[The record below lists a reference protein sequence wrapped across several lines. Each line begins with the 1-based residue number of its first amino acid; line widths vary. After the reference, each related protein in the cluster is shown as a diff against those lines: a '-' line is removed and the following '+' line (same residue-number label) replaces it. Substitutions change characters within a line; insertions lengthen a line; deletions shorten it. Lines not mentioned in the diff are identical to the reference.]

1 MNNMI
6 TLLKQLERQGVKLA
20 LNDKGQLISQ
30 SSKEAVTP
38 AIGAQIKAHKDEL
51 VRCLAARAA
60 FEAPI
65 AVSEEAKSTLQGPLS
80 SSQSGLWFIEQY
92 EEASHLY
99 NMPVYFRVRGDL
111 DTAALEFAFDHLFAR
126 HPSMRTRFVKDEA
139 GRGAQEILPHAPF
152 KLQIEDVSGEPSAER
167 EAYVARRVREEIGRP
182 FSLTKGDLS
191 RVNLIRLGTHEHVL
205 LITQHHIISDG
216 WSVKNMFADLKR
228 AFLAHQNR
236 EPLQVAELPLNYL
249 DYAHWFNSPRFLDYH
264 AEFKPF
270 WVDRLGGSPEVH
282 GLPLDKPR
290 PAHQGSGGELV
301 FSTIDNSLWDSF
313 KRLCQRHS
321 TSNFIGLHAL
331 FALLMVRQS
340 GEKEVVIGTPLA
352 YRERHE
358 IESLVGFFVN
368 TLVLRTRLEGRPS
381 FVDYLQQCREEDLA
395 AFDHQLYRFEALA
408 EAIGADRT
416 TAINPIFQIMLV
428 YQAKVDF
435 NDLIPGCELVEETSP
450 VLPAKTDISVKVTE
464 LMDSVRV
471 DWLFATALFERA
483 TIEAYA
489 DRLLHLMRAVVA
501 APETDIWQLPLEAGM
516 DDAAL
521 GLELAS
527 LPVDYPSRDTLL
539 CHIERRAAVRP
550 DALAV
555 SDDKQALSYGALEAE
570 ANRLAHWLLA
580 QGVTPGAAIGLQ
592 AKRESAFV
600 IGLLACWK
608 VGAAYVPLDPA
619 YPAERLAHIL
629 SDAAIGLVLGG
640 EPDARLAAALAGT
653 AAEYHN
659 LHALALAE
667 MPTGVPAVS
676 RDAAMLAQIIYTSGS
691 TGLPKGVMVEQG
703 SLVNLMA
710 DHRARIALDHSGAMF
725 NCMSLS
731 FDAGNMTT
739 LLPLYCG
746 AALHFGEPGEGV
758 IAAAM
763 AKGASHMILPTALL
777 ANLLPVADLGSLRA
791 IGFGGEACPSSL
803 VERWGNRVAL
813 YNMYGPTECTVTAL
827 CARLRPGEPITIGQP
842 IDNLKAVI
850 LDEAGNPCPVG
861 VPGELCLTG
870 LGLAS
875 GYLNLPDRTQDA
887 FIERTLV
894 SGAGTR
900 VHRLYRTGDRALRR
914 RDGNIQYLGR
924 IDEQIKLR
932 GYRIEPGEIETQI
945 AAIEPA
951 IRQIKVVV
959 QEARLLAYACLQAGV
974 PEPDA
979 EALLQRAGEC
989 LPEYM
994 VPVRLCWLPEMPLT
1008 PNGKLDLRRLPAIS
1022 WQESKGE
1029 PQGELEQTVLAIW
1042 QSVLKQPL
1050 GVEDDFFRLG
1060 GDSILSIQLTT
1071 RLRDAGLHCSVK
1083 DVFEAK
1089 TVRRLCRQLGQ
1100 QQAVSH
1106 QTEQGVLE
1114 GEFPLHPIQ
1123 HWFFEQGF
1131 AQSGHWNQGVILRL
1145 PAGIDDTALMG
1156 WMNTLRAHHDVLR
1169 LAVTPAGQ
1177 RYLPELP
1184 LPPLH
1189 RLDAAGLGESELQA
1203 RLTQWQGSFVPEQ
1216 GQTLAWARLSH
1227 LENHL
1232 ESHLENKADADPVE
1246 GLFIAFHHLVI
1257 DAVSWRILAEDLV
1270 RLAEGRPLPAK
1281 GSSYRQWG
1289 EGLAAYAS
1297 REAAQLAFWQAQGEG
1312 SEQDLLEAQRAPDGR
1327 AAASLLRLDEQI
1339 TARLIDEANQA
1350 HLTQVPDL
1358 LLAALTRTLSELGYG
1373 TKLCVMLEGHG
1384 REVIDAQL
1392 DVSRTLGW
1400 FTSTYPL
1407 ALADRTSWS
1416 DLVCDTKERLR
1427 AVPDKGVGFNALRL
1441 HHPGGDELPHSA
1453 IVFNYL
1459 GVSHRGT
1466 PAPWQPLPVAPG
1478 QPSVPENLPRELISL
1493 HGGVYGGC
1501 LTLRQVGA
1509 LNQGASDALM
1519 AALAANIETLVNAC
1533 CAQAKPRRTPS
1544 DFPGLALTQA
1554 ALDEVLDEAEAGG
1567 EVETLLP
1574 MTSLQQSMLHHR
1586 ALVPT
1591 DSAYHLQTEIDY
1603 LQEMDVAVYRAAW
1616 QAQLARWPVLRAALL
1631 LADGVALQ
1639 RIMARAEL
1647 PFHYE
1652 ELSGDPQAEAR
1663 VQAYRRQDLA
1673 RPISLDQA
1681 PLLRIACFKLAPD
1694 HHKVILSAHH
1704 AVLDGWSGP
1713 VLLGSVHRGYQQSMT
1728 QARNQD
1734 TAPEVS
1740 PDTAWL
1746 AFGRHIASQSAS
1758 SAAYWQGREDLL
1770 ARSNDLSALFGVALE
1785 SGLSGRLT
1793 QQRPALCGQPLA
1805 PEISGQLESR
1815 ARELGVTAG
1824 LLAQYAWHRLL
1835 ARHCG
1840 DPVTLVGNVTP
1851 GRDFPIEG
1859 ITQSV
1864 GLYINSLPLA
1874 LDWRTE
1880 LTLAQHIAQL
1890 QGDLLAL
1897 NQHGT
1902 QSLSALTRGGPRL
1915 FQSLFV
1921 FENYPM
1927 PVPPATPEPH
1937 QLVPRFGAVVEKVE
1951 LPLSLVV
1958 NARGGQLNLRLEFDG
1973 EQIAQDRAQTV
1984 LAQWIAELEWL
1995 AGVSLAEPARLAD
2008 AKAPGAVAAPVAG
2021 EAMPTPSMPIEA
2033 EARRLLTLWQDHCGQ
2048 HASWQQNLS
2057 ELGIDSVQQLALL
2070 AALNEAFGARHGILS
2085 LQRLKEQGSPAHLF
2099 NHWLVRLPEEVL

>member
-20 LNDKGQLISQ
+20 LNEKGQLISQ

-38 AIGAQIKAHKDEL
+38 AIGATIKAHKDEL

-65 AVSEEAKSTLQGPLS
+65 VAQGALQGPLS

-99 NMPVYFRVRGDL
+99 NMPVYFRVKGEL

-126 HPSMRTRFVKDEA
+126 HPSMRTRFIKDEA
-139 GRGAQEILPHAPF
+139 GRGAQEILPHTPF
-152 KLQIEDVSGEPSAER
+152 KLQIEDVSEQPAAER

-182 FSLTKGDLS
+182 FSLTRGDLS
-191 RVNLIRLGTHEHVL
+191 RVHLIRLGSREHVL

-236 EPLQVAELPLNYL
+236 EPLQLSELPLTYI
-249 DYAHWFNSPRFLDYH
+249 DYARWFNSPRFLDYH

-290 PAHQGSGGELV
+290 PAHQDSGGELV
-301 FSTIDNSLWDSF
+301 FSTIDNGLWESF

-435 NDLIPGCELVEETSP
+435 NDLIPGCQLVEETSP

-471 DWLFATALFERA
+471 DWLFATALFERE
-483 TIEAYA
+483 TIQAYA

-501 APETDIWQLPLEAGM
+501 APETDIWQLPLEAGT
-516 DDAAL
+516 DQTALAAQ
-521 GLELAS
+521 LAD
-527 LPVDYPSRDTLL
+527 LPQDYHNRDTLL
-539 CHIERRAAVRP
+539 CHIERRATQLP

-555 SDDKQALSYGALEAE
+555 SDGAQSLTYGELEVR
-570 ANRLAHWLLA
+570 ANRLAHWLQA
-580 QGVTPGAAIGLQ
+580 QGVTPGAAIGIQ
-592 AKRESAFV
+592 ARRDVAFV
-600 IGLLACWK
+600 VALLACWK
-608 VGAAYVPLDPA
+608 AGAAYVPLDPA

-629 SDAAIGLVLGG
+629 GDASISLVLGG
-640 EPDARLAAALAGT
+640 VPDPRLGEALAGT
-653 AAEYHN
+653 TAAYHD
-659 LHALALAE
+659 LHQLALDK
-667 MPTGVPAVS
+667 MPTSTPALP
-676 RDAAMLAQIIYTSGS
+676 RDAAMLAQIIFTSGS

-710 DHRARIALDHSGAMF
+710 DHGDRIAIDQSGAMF

-731 FDAGNMTT
+731 FDAGNMTS

-758 IAAAM
+758 ISAAIAR
-763 AKGASHMILPTALL
+763 GASHMILPTALL
-777 ANLLPVADLGSLRA
+777 ANLLPPADLGSLKA

-803 VERWGNRVAL
+803 VERWGERVAL
-813 YNMYGPTECTVTAL
+813 FNMYGPTECTVTAL
-827 CARLRPGEPITIGQP
+827 CARLTPGASITIGRP
-842 IDNLKAVI
+842 VNHLKALI
-850 LDEAGNPCPVG
+850 LDEGGNLCPVG
-861 VPGELCLTG
+861 VPGELCLAG
-870 LGLAS
+870 LGLAR
-875 GYLNLPDRTQDA
+875 GYLNLPERTQEA
-887 FIERTLV
+887 FIELALADRT
-894 SGAGTR
+894 
-900 VHRLYRTGDRALRR
+900 HRLYRTGDRALMR

-932 GYRIEPGEIETQI
+932 GYRIEPGEIETRL
-945 AAIEPA
+945 AELCPA
-951 IRQIKVVV
+951 MRQIKVVV
-959 QEARLLAYACLQAGV
+959 QEGRLLAYACLQAGAS
-974 PEPDA
+974 EPDGD
-979 EALLQRAGEC
+979 ALLQRAGEC

-994 VPVRLCWLPEMPLT
+994 VPARLCWLPEMPLT
-1008 PNGKLDLRRLPAIS
+1008 PNGKLDLRRLPAIV
-1022 WQESKGE
+1022 WQQSKGE
-1029 PQGELEQTVLAIW
+1029 PQNELEQTVLAIW
-1042 QSVLKQPL
+1042 QGVLKQPL

-1106 QTEQGVLE
+1106 RSEQGSLT

-1131 AQSGHWNQGVILRL
+1131 ARPGHWNQGVILRL
-1145 PAGIDDTALMG
+1145 PAGVEDEALRG
-1156 WMNTLRAHHDVLR
+1156 WLDTLRQHHDALR
-1169 LAVTPAGQ
+1169 LAVTPTGQ
-1177 RYLPELP
+1177 RYLAELP
-1184 LPPLH
+1184 LPPLPT
-1189 RLDAAGLGESELQA
+1189 LDAGSLDEAGLQA
-1203 RLTQWQGSFVPEQ
+1203 RLTELQGDLDPAC
-1216 GQTLAWARLSH
+1216 GHTLAWARLRNLS
-1227 LENHL
+1227 LEG
-1232 ESHLENKADADPVE
+1232 ESETVE
-1246 GLFIAFHHLVI
+1246 GLFLAFHHLVI
-1257 DAVSWRILAEDLV
+1257 DAVSWRILAEDLARV
-1270 RLAEGRPLPAK
+1270 SRGEPLPAK

-1289 EGLAAYAS
+1289 EGLAAYAK
-1297 REAAQLAFWQAQGEG
+1297 REEDQLGFWLAQGEASKPG
-1312 SEQDLLEAQRAPDGR
+1312 LLEERRATDGR
-1327 AAASLLRLDEQI
+1327 AAASLLQLGQET
-1339 TARLIDEANQA
+1339 TARLIDTANQA
-1350 HLTQVPDL
+1350 YFTRVPDL

-1373 TKLCVMLEGHG
+1373 SRHCVMLEGHG
-1384 REVIDAQL
+1384 REAIDAEL

-1407 ALADRTSWS
+1407 ALADAGAW
-1416 DLVCDTKERLR
+1416 DALVCATKEQLR

-1441 HHPGGDELPHSA
+1441 HHPRGQELPQA
-1453 IVFNYL
+1453 LVVFNYL
-1459 GVSHRGT
+1459 GVSHQGV
-1466 PAPWQPLPVAPG
+1466 ASQAWQPLPLAPG
-1478 QPSVPENLPRELISL
+1478 APTSPDNLPRELVSL
-1493 HGGVYGGC
+1493 HGGVFDGR

-1509 LNQGASDALM
+1509 LNQQGSDALM
-1519 AALAANIETLVNAC
+1519 ARLADNLTALVEHC
-1533 CAQAKPRRTPS
+1533 CAVKAPRHTPS
-1544 DFPGLALTQA
+1544 DFPGIALSQA
-1554 ALDEVLDEAEAGG
+1554 LLDRVLSGR

-1574 MTSLQQSMLHHR
+1574 MTSLQQSMFHHR
-1586 ALVPT
+1586 ALLPR
-1591 DSAYHLQTEIDY
+1591 DHAYHLQTEIDY
-1603 LQEMDVAVYRAAW
+1603 QQPLDLAVYRQAW
-1616 QAQLARWPVLRAALL
+1616 QGQIARWPALRSELV

-1639 RIMARAEL
+1639 RILKRAEL

-1652 ELSGDPQAEAR
+1652 DLSEVENAEAR
-1663 VQAYRRQDLA
+1663 VQAYREQDLA
-1673 RPISLDQA
+1673 RPITLDQA
-1681 PLLRIACFKLAPD
+1681 PLLRLACFKLAPD
-1694 HHKVILSAHH
+1694 HHKVIFSAHH
-1704 AVLDGWSGP
+1704 SVLDGWSGP
-1713 VLLGSVHRGYQQSMT
+1713 VLLGALHRAYQALMNGLLPQ
-1728 QARNQD
+1728 RD
-1734 TAPEVS
+1734 

-1746 AFGRHIASQSAS
+1746 EFGRHIASQARSAD
-1758 SAAYWQGREDLL
+1758 AYWQGRGELL
-1770 ARSNDLSALFGVALE
+1770 AKPNDLACLFGVTLDA
-1785 SGLSGRLT
+1785 SSSGRHT
-1793 QQRPALCGQPLA
+1793 QQRPAVCATALPTEVATLLA
-1805 PEISGQLESR
+1805 RR
-1815 ARELGVTAG
+1815 ARDLGVTAG

-1835 ARHCG
+1835 ARRSG
-1840 DPVTLVGNVTP
+1840 DAVTLVGNVTP
-1851 GRDFPIEG
+1851 GRDYPIEG
-1859 ITQSV
+1859 ITASV

-1874 LDWRTE
+1874 LAWRTE
-1880 LTLAQHIAQL
+1880 LTLAEHIAQL
-1890 QGDLLAL
+1890 QSDLMAL
-1897 NQHGT
+1897 NEHGT
-1902 QSLSALTRGGPRL
+1902 QSLAALTKGRSRL

-1927 PVPPATPEPH
+1927 PAAPVAPEPH
-1937 QLVPRFGAVVEKVE
+1937 QLVPRFGIVVEKVE

-1958 NARGGQLNLRLEFDG
+1958 SSRGETLQLRLEFDG
-1973 EQIAQDRAQTV
+1973 EQIPEAQAEAVLDAWLAELGW
-1984 LAQWIAELEWL
+1984 LAQADLSQP
-1995 AGVSLAEPARLAD
+1995 ARVAAAASSPAMAQGAATRAEPGQAQ
-2008 AKAPGAVAAPVAG
+2008 PP
-2021 EAMPTPSMPIEA
+2021 A
-2033 EARRLLTLWQDHCGQ
+2033 EARALVALWERQCGVPGI
-2048 HASWQQNLS
+2048 WQQTLMD
-2057 ELGIDSVQQLALL
+2057 LGVDSVQQLALL
-2070 AALNEAFGARHGILS
+2070 AALNEAFGQDRVPLTLQILKVHPS
-2085 LQRLKEQGSPAHLF
+2085 PSRLYR
-2099 NHWLVRLPEEVL
+2099 HWLVRQTEAVS

>member
-6 TLLKQLERQGVKLA
+6 ALLKQLERQGVRLA
-20 LNDKGQLISQ
+20 LNEKGQLISQ
-30 SSKEAVTP
+30 SSKEALTP

-65 AVSEEAKSTLQGPLS
+65 VAQGVQSGPLS

-99 NMPVYFRVRGDL
+99 NMPVYFRVIGEL
-111 DTAALEFAFDHLFAR
+111 DTRALEFAFDHLFAR

-139 GRGAQEILPHAPF
+139 GRGAQEILPHVPF
-152 KLQIEDVSGEPSAER
+152 KLHIEDVSEQPAAER

-191 RVNLIRLGTHEHVL
+191 RVHLIRLGSHEHVL
-205 LITQHHIISDG
+205 LITQHHIVSDG

-236 EPLQVAELPLNYL
+236 EPLSVPELPLTYL

-290 PAHQGSGGELV
+290 PAHHASGGELV
-301 FSTIDNSLWDSF
+301 FSTIDNALWESF
-313 KRLCQRHS
+313 KRLCQRYN

-368 TLVLRTRLEGRPS
+368 TLVLRTRLDGRPS

-408 EAIGADRT
+408 EAIGAERT

-435 NDLIPGCELVEETSP
+435 NDLIPGCQLVEETSP

-471 DWLFATALFERA
+471 DWLFATALFERE
-483 TIEAYA
+483 TIQSYA

-501 APETDIWQLPLEAGM
+501 APETDIWQLPLEAGT
-516 DDAAL
+516 DQAAL
-521 GLELAS
+521 AAELAS
-527 LPVDYPSRDTLL
+527 LPLDYPSRDTLL
-539 CHIERRAAVRP
+539 CHIERRAAQFP

-555 SDDKQALSYGALEAE
+555 SDGAQSLSYGELEAR
-570 ANRLAHWLLA
+570 ANRLAHWL
-580 QGVTPGAAIGLQ
+580 QSCGVTPGAAIGIQ
-592 AKRESAFV
+592 AKRDVAFV
-600 IGLLACWK
+600 IALLACWK
-608 VGAAYVPLDPA
+608 AGAAYVPLDPA

-629 SDAAIGLVLGG
+629 SDASIALVLGG
-640 EPDARLAAALAGT
+640 EPDARLAEAIKGTDAG
-653 AAEYHN
+653 YHN
-659 LHALALAE
+659 LHRLALDGL
-667 MPTGVPAVS
+667 PTSVPAIP

-710 DHRARIALDHSGAMF
+710 DHGARIVLDQDGAMF

-746 AALHFGEPGEGV
+746 AALHFGEPGEGA
-758 IAAAM
+758 ITAAINC
-763 AKGASHMILPTALL
+763 GASHMILPTALL
-777 ANLLPVADLGSLRA
+777 ANLLPPTDLGSLRA

-803 VERWGNRVAL
+803 VERWGARVAL

-827 CARLRPGEPITIGQP
+827 CARLVPGQPITIGQP
-842 IDNLKAVI
+842 ISNLKALI
-850 LDEAGNPCPVG
+850 LDEGGNLCPVG
-861 VPGELCLTG
+861 VPGELCLSG
-870 LGLAS
+870 LGLAR
-875 GYLNLPDRTQDA
+875 GYLNLPERTQEA
-887 FIERTLV
+887 FIELALDGRT
-894 SGAGTR
+894 
-900 VHRLYRTGDRALRR
+900 HRLYRTGDRALKR
-914 RDGNIQYLGR
+914 RDGKVQYLGR

-932 GYRIEPGEIETQI
+932 GYRIEPGEIETQV
-945 AAIEPA
+945 AALCPA

-959 QEARLLAYACLQAGV
+959 QDGRLLAYACLHEGAS
-974 PEPDA
+974 EPDG
-979 EALLQRAGEC
+979 EALLQRASEC

-1008 PNGKLDLRRLPAIS
+1008 PNGKLDLRRLPAID
-1022 WQESKGE
+1022 WQQSKSE
-1029 PQGELEQTVLAIW
+1029 PQSELEQTVLSIW
-1042 QSVLKQPL
+1042 QGVLKQPL

-1106 QTEQGVLE
+1106 QTEQGNLT

-1131 AQSGHWNQGVILRL
+1131 AKPGHWNQGVILRL
-1145 PAGIDDTALMG
+1145 PAGVDDVALHG
-1156 WMNTLRAHHDVLR
+1156 WLTTLRQHHDALR
-1169 LAVTPAGQ
+1169 LAVTPTGQ
-1177 RYLPELP
+1177 RYLAELA
-1184 LPPLH
+1184 LPPLPT
-1189 RLDAAGLGESELQA
+1189 LDTGTLGGAELQA
-1203 RLTQWQGSFVPEQ
+1203 RLTELQGDLDPAS
-1216 GQTLAWARLSH
+1216 GHTLAWARLRN
-1227 LENHL
+1227 LAI
-1232 ESHLENKADADPVE
+1232 ESEVDPVE
-1246 GLFIAFHHLVI
+1246 GLFLAFHHLVI
-1257 DAVSWRILAEDLV
+1257 DAVSWRILAEDLARV
-1270 RLAEGRPLPAK
+1270 SRGEHLPAK

-1289 EGLAAYAS
+1289 EGLAAYAL
-1297 REAAQLAFWQAQGEG
+1297 REEDQLAFWLAQGEG
-1312 SEQDLLEAQRAPDGR
+1312 NQRGLLEAQRAEDGR
-1327 AAASLLRLDEQI
+1327 AAASLLQLDKET
-1339 TARLIDEANQA
+1339 TARLIDPANQA
-1350 HLTQVPDL
+1350 FFTRVPDL
-1358 LLAALTRTLSELGYG
+1358 LLAALTRTLSQLGYG
-1373 TKLCVMLEGHG
+1373 ARHCVMLEGHG
-1384 REVIDAQL
+1384 REAIDAEL

-1407 ALADRTSWS
+1407 ALADEPEW
-1416 DLVCDTKERLR
+1416 DALVCATKERLR

-1441 HHPGGDELPHSA
+1441 HHPRGWELPEA
-1453 IVFNYL
+1453 LIVFNYL
-1459 GVSHRGT
+1459 GVSHQG
-1466 PAPWQPLPVAPG
+1466 AAGQPWQPLPMAPG
-1478 QPSVPENLPRELISL
+1478 APSSPDNLPRELISL
-1493 HGGVYGGC
+1493 HGGVYDGC

-1509 LNQGASDALM
+1509 LNQQGSDALM
-1519 AALAANIETLVNAC
+1519 VRLAANLRALVDHC
-1533 CAQAKPRRTPS
+1533 CGVSAPRHTPS
-1544 DFPGLALTQA
+1544 DFPGLGLSQA
-1554 ALDEVLDEAEAGG
+1554 ALDQVLSGR

-1574 MTSLQQSMLHHR
+1574 MTSLQQSMLYHR
-1586 ALVPT
+1586 ELAPRDT
-1591 DSAYHLQTEIDY
+1591 AYHLQTEMAYRQPLD
-1603 LQEMDVAVYRAAW
+1603 LAVYRQAW
-1616 QAQLARWPVLRAALL
+1616 QAQIARWPALRSELV

-1639 RIMARAEL
+1639 RILRHAEL
-1647 PFHYE
+1647 PFHYQD
-1652 ELSGDPQAEAR
+1652 LVGDEQAEAR
-1663 VQAYRRQDLA
+1663 IAAYRQQDLA
-1673 RPISLDQA
+1673 RPIPLEQA
-1681 PLLRIACFKLAPD
+1681 PLLRVACFKLAPD
-1694 HHKVILSAHH
+1694 HHKVIFSAHH
-1704 AVLDGWSGP
+1704 GVLDGWSGP
-1713 VLLGSVHRGYQQSMT
+1713 VLLGALHRCYQALMNGLLP
-1728 QARNQD
+1728 QAEAD
-1734 TAPEVS
+1734 G
-1740 PDTAWL
+1740 AWL
-1746 AFGRHIASQSAS
+1746 EFGRHIASQARAS
-1758 SAAYWQGREDLL
+1758 EAYWQGRAELL
-1770 ARSNDLSALFGVALE
+1770 ARPNDLSRLFGVALE
-1785 SGLSGRLT
+1785 PQLT
-1793 QQRPALCGQPLA
+1793 QHRPAVCGQTLA
-1805 PEISGQLESR
+1805 PHVSAQLEAR
-1815 ARELGVTAG
+1815 ARELGVTTG

-1835 ARHCG
+1835 ARCCG
-1840 DPVTLVGNVTP
+1840 DDITLVGNVTP

-1864 GLYINSLPLA
+1864 GLYINSLPLI

-1880 LTLAQHIAQL
+1880 ATLTEHIARL
-1890 QGDLLAL
+1890 QSDLMAL
-1897 NQHGT
+1897 NEHGT
-1902 QSLSALTRGGPRL
+1902 QSLAALTQGRARL

-1921 FENYPM
+1921 FENYP
-1927 PVPPATPEPH
+1927 VPALPEEPEPH

-1958 NARGGQLNLRLEFDG
+1958 NARSGQFNLRLEFDG
-1973 EQIAQDRAQTV
+1973 DLIPMAKAEAV
-1984 LAQWIAELEWL
+1984 LAAWLAELGWL
-1995 AGVSLAEPARLAD
+1995 AGASLALPARPDEMSLP
-2008 AKAPGAVAAPVAG
+2008 APVAARVAAPA
-2021 EAMPTPSMPIEA
+2021 A
-2033 EARRLLTLWQDHCGQ
+2033 EPCPPAARSLVVLWERQCGVPGV
-2048 HASWQQNLS
+2048 WQQTLC
-2057 ELGIDSVQQLALL
+2057 ELGVDSVQQLALL
-2070 AALNEAFGARHGILS
+2070 AALNAAFAGERAPLTLRDLKAHS
-2085 LQRLKEQGSPAHLF
+2085 SPSRLYQ
-2099 NHWLVRLPEEVL
+2099 HWLVRLPEEVI

>member
-6 TLLKQLERQGVKLA
+6 ALLQQLERQGVKLA

-38 AIGAQIKAHKDEL
+38 AIGALIKAHKDEL
-51 VRCLAARAA
+51 VRCLGARAA

-65 AVSEEAKSTLQGPLS
+65 LAQIETKGAQQGPLS

-99 NMPVYFRVRGDL
+99 NMPVYFRVSGEL

-139 GRGAQEILPHAPF
+139 GRGAQEILPHTPF
-152 KLQIEDVSGEPSAER
+152 KLQIEDVSAEPDVER

-182 FSLTKGDLS
+182 FSLTQGDLS
-191 RVNLIRLGTHEHVL
+191 RVHLIRLGSHEHVL

-236 EPLQVAELPLNYL
+236 EALSVPELPLTYL
-249 DYAHWFNSPRFLDYH
+249 DYARWFNSPRFLDYH

-290 PAHQGSGGELV
+290 PAHQASGGELV
-301 FSTIDNSLWDSF
+301 FSTIDNALWESF
-313 KRLCQRHS
+313 KRLCQRHN

-368 TLVLRTRLEGRPS
+368 TLVLRTQLSGKPS
-381 FVDYLQQCREEDLA
+381 FIDYLQQCREEDLA

-435 NDLIPGCELVEETSP
+435 NDLIPGCQLLEETSP

-483 TIEAYA
+483 TIESYA

-501 APETDIWQLPLEAGM
+501 APETDIWQLPLEAGT
-516 DDAAL
+516 DSAAL
-521 GLELAS
+521 AAELAS
-527 LPVDYPSRDTLL
+527 LPQDYPSRDTLL
-539 CHIERRAAVRP
+539 CQFERRAASRP

-555 SDDKQALSYGALEAE
+555 SDGEGALSYGELEE
-570 ANRLAHWLLA
+570 RANRLAHWLQA
-580 QGVTPGAAIGLQ
+580 QGVNPGAAIGIQ
-592 AKRESAFV
+592 ARRDAAFV
-600 IGLLACWK
+600 IALLACWK

-629 SDAAIGLVLGG
+629 SDAGIALVLGG
-640 EPDARLAAALAGT
+640 EPDARLGEALAGT
-653 AAEYHN
+653 AAGYHN
-659 LHALALAE
+659 LHRLALDGL
-667 MPTGVPAVS
+667 PTSAPAIP

-710 DHRARIALDHSGAMF
+710 DHAERIALDQDGAMF

-758 IAAAM
+758 IDAAM
-763 AKGASHMILPTALL
+763 ACGASHMILPTALL
-777 ANLLPVADLGSLRA
+777 ANLLPPAVLGSLKA

-803 VERWGNRVAL
+803 VERWGDRVAL
-813 YNMYGPTECTVTAL
+813 FNMYGPTECTVTAL
-827 CARLRPGEPITIGQP
+827 CARLSPGAPITIGQP
-842 IDNLKAVI
+842 ISNLKALI

-861 VPGELCLTG
+861 VPGELCLAG
-870 LGLAS
+870 LGLAR
-875 GYLNLPDRTQDA
+875 GYLNLP
-887 FIERTLV
+887 ERTNEAFVELTLD
-894 SGAGTR
+894 GQTY
-900 VHRLYRTGDRALRR
+900 RLYRTGDRALLR
-914 RDGNIQYLGR
+914 RDGNVSYLGR
-924 IDEQIKLR
+924 LDEQIKLR

-945 AAIEPA
+945 AALCPG

-959 QEARLLAYACLQAGV
+959 QQGRLLAYACLQSGATQ
-974 PEPDA
+974 PDG
-979 EALLQRAGEC
+979 EALLQRAGEQ

-994 VPVRLCWLPEMPLT
+994 VPVKLCWLPEMPLT
-1008 PNGKLDLRRLPAIS
+1008 PNGKLDLRRLPAID
-1022 WQESKGE
+1022 WQQSKSE
-1029 PQGELEQTVLAIW
+1029 AKDELERQVLAIW
-1042 QSVLKQPL
+1042 QGVLKQPL

-1100 QQAVSH
+1100 QQVVNH
-1106 QTEQGVLE
+1106 LTEQGVLE

-1131 AQSGHWNQGVILRL
+1131 AKSGHWNQGVILRL
-1145 PAGIDDTALMG
+1145 PAGIDDAALTG
-1156 WMNTLRAHHDVLR
+1156 WMNTLTAHHDALR
-1169 LAVTPAGQ
+1169 LAVTETGQ
-1177 RYLPELP
+1177 RYLPELA

-1189 RLDAAGLGESELQA
+1189 VLDAAGLDEAELQA
-1203 RLTQWQGSFVPEQ
+1203 RLTRWQGSFQPEL
-1216 GQTLAWARLSH
+1216 GQTLAWARLCNLAS
-1227 LENHL
+1227 E
-1232 ESHLENKADADPVE
+1232 ADAAPVE

-1270 RLAEGRPLPAK
+1270 RLAEGRELAPK

-1289 EGLAAYAS
+1289 EGLKAYAL
-1297 REAAQLAFWQAQGEG
+1297 REEQQLAFWQAQGKG
-1312 SEQDLLEAQRAPDGR
+1312 MDQRLLEAQRAPDGR
-1327 AAASLLRLDEQI
+1327 AAASLLRLDENT
-1339 TARLIDEANQA
+1339 TARLIDEANRA
-1350 HLTQVPDL
+1350 HFTQVPDL
-1358 LLAALTRTLSELGYG
+1358 LLAALTRTLCDLGYG
-1373 TKLCVMLEGHG
+1373 AKQCVMLEGHG
-1384 REVIDAQL
+1384 REAIDPRL

-1407 ALADRTSWS
+1407 ALANQGNWG

-1427 AVPDKGVGFNALRL
+1427 AVPDKGVGFNALGL
-1441 HHPGGDELPHSA
+1441 HHPRGQGLPHALPQSA

-1466 PAPWQPLPVAPG
+1466 PAPWQPLPIAPG
-1478 QPSVPENLPRELISL
+1478 QPSAPQNLPRELISL

-1519 AALAANIETLVNAC
+1519 TALAANLAALVEAC
-1533 CAQAKPRRTPS
+1533 CAVQSPRHTPS
-1544 DFPGLALTQA
+1544 DFPGLPLCQS
-1554 ALDEVLDEAEAGG
+1554 ALDRVLDPRLAGG

-1574 MTSLQQSMLHHR
+1574 MTSLQESMVYHR
-1586 ALVPT
+1586 ALAPR
-1591 DSAYHLQTEIDY
+1591 DSAYHLQTEMDY
-1603 LQEMDVAVYRAAW
+1603 HQGLDVTVYQAAW
-1616 QAQLARWPVLRAALL
+1616 QGQLARWPVLRAALL
-1631 LADGVALQ
+1631 VEEGVALQ
-1639 RIMARAEL
+1639 RILRHAEL
-1647 PFHYE
+1647 PLHYE
-1652 ELSGDPQAEAR
+1652 DLSGDVQAEAHIA
-1663 VQAYRRQDLA
+1663 AYRQQDLA
-1673 RPISLDQA
+1673 RPIALDKA

-1694 HHKVILSAHH
+1694 HHRVILSAHH
-1704 AVLDGWSGP
+1704 GVLDGWSGP
-1713 VLLGSVHRGYQQSMT
+1713 VLLGSLHRHYQQGMQ
-1728 QARNQD
+1728 QAELDERLPQ
-1734 TAPEVS
+1734 PS
-1740 PDTAWL
+1740 PDRAWL
-1746 AFGRHIASQSAS
+1746 EFGRHIASHRAEHE
-1758 SAAYWQGREDLL
+1758 AYWKGRAHLL
-1770 ARSNDLSALFGVALE
+1770 ARPNDLAALFGVALE
-1785 SGLSGRLT
+1785 PHLT
-1793 QQRPALCGQPLA
+1793 QHRPEVCGQTLA
-1805 PEISGQLESR
+1805 SGISTQLESR

-1835 ARHCG
+1835 ARQCG
-1840 DPVTLVGNVTP
+1840 DEVTLVGNVTP

-1859 ITQSV
+1859 ITDSV

-1880 LTLAQHIAQL
+1880 ASLGQHIAQL
-1890 QGDLLAL
+1890 QRDSLAL

-1902 QSLSALTRGGPRL
+1902 QSLAALTKGRARL

-1927 PVPPATPEPH
+1927 PARPRTLEPH
-1937 QLVPRFGAVVEKVE
+1937 QLMPHFGSVVEKVE

-1958 NARGGQLNLRLEFDG
+1958 NARGGQLNLRFEYDG
-1973 EQIAQDRAQTV
+1973 ELIGRERAEAV
-1984 LAQWIAELEWL
+1984 LGQWMAELEWL
-1995 AGVSLAEPARLAD
+1995 AQVSLTEPARLAGVE
-2008 AKAPGAVAAPVAG
+2008 AARAVAPSLAPAQC
-2021 EAMPTPSMPIEA
+2021 EACPVDALPQDPQ
-2033 EARRLLTLWQDHCGQ
+2033 ARRLLALWQQHCGEG
-2048 HASWQQNLS
+2048 ASWQQSLAG
-2057 ELGIDSVQQLALL
+2057 LGVDSVQQLTLL
-2070 AALNEAFGARHGILS
+2070 AALNRAFAADHQPLTLRD
-2085 LQRLKEQGSPAHLF
+2085 LKAHASPSALF
-2099 NHWLVRLPEEVL
+2099 NHWLVRLPEAVS

>member
-6 TLLKQLERQGVKLA
+6 LLLKQLERQGVKLA
-20 LNDKGQLISQ
+20 LNEKGQLISQ

-38 AIGAQIKAHKDEL
+38 AIGATIKAHKDEL

-65 AVSEEAKSTLQGPLS
+65 ASEGALQGPLS

-92 EEASHLY
+92 EEASYLY
-99 NMPVYFRVRGDL
+99 NMPVYFRVKGEL
-111 DTAALEFAFDHLFAR
+111 DTAALEFAFDHLFSR
-126 HPSMRTRFVKDEA
+126 HPSMRTRFIKDEA
-139 GRGAQEILPHAPF
+139 GRGAQEILPHTPF
-152 KLQIEDVSGEPSAER
+152 KLHIEDVSEQPAAER

-182 FSLTKGDLS
+182 FSLTQGELS
-191 RVNLIRLGTHEHVL
+191 RVHLIRLGSREHVL

-236 EPLQVAELPLNYL
+236 EPLQVSELPLTYI
-249 DYAHWFNSPRFLDYH
+249 DYARWFNSPRFLDYH

-290 PAHQGSGGELV
+290 PAHQDSGGELV
-301 FSTIDNSLWDSF
+301 FSTIESDLWESF

-368 TLVLRTRLEGRPS
+368 TLVLRTQLSGKPS

-435 NDLIPGCELVEETSP
+435 NDLIPGCQLVEETSP

-471 DWLFATALFERA
+471 DWLFATALFERE
-483 TIEAYA
+483 TIQAYA

-501 APETDIWQLPLEAGM
+501 APETDIWQLPLEAGT
-516 DDAAL
+516 DQAAL
-521 GLELAS
+521 AAELAD
-527 LPVDYPSRDTLL
+527 LPPDYPSRDTLL
-539 CHIERRAAVRP
+539 CHIERRATQLP

-555 SDDKQALSYGALEAE
+555 SDGAQSLTYGELEVR

-580 QGVTPGAAIGLQ
+580 QGVTPGAAIGIQ
-592 AKRESAFV
+592 ARRDVAFV
-600 IGLLACWK
+600 IALLACWK
-608 VGAAYVPLDPA
+608 AGAAYVPLDPA

-629 SDAAIGLVLGG
+629 GDASISLVLGG
-640 EPDARLAAALAGT
+640 VPDPRLGEALAGT
-653 AAEYHN
+653 TAEYHD
-659 LHALALAE
+659 LHGLALDK
-667 MPTGVPAVS
+667 MPASTPALP

-710 DHRARIALDHSGAMF
+710 DHGDRITLDQDGAMF

-731 FDAGNMTT
+731 FDAGNMTS

-758 IAAAM
+758 IGAAIAC
-763 AKGASHMILPTALL
+763 GASHMILPTALL
-777 ANLLPVADLGSLRA
+777 ANLLPPAELGSLKA

-803 VERWGNRVAL
+803 VERWGERVAL
-813 YNMYGPTECTVTAL
+813 FNMYGPTECTVTAL
-827 CARLRPGEPITIGQP
+827 CARLTPGAPITIGRP
-842 IDNLKAVI
+842 VNHLKALI
-850 LDEAGNPCPVG
+850 LDEAGNLCPVG
-861 VPGELCLTG
+861 VPGELCLAG
-870 LGLAS
+870 LGLAR
-875 GYLNLPDRTQDA
+875 GYLNLPERTQEA
-887 FIERTLV
+887 FIELAFDATNGERT
-894 SGAGTR
+894 
-900 VHRLYRTGDRALRR
+900 HRLYRTGDRALLR

-932 GYRIEPGEIETQI
+932 GYRIEPGEIETRL
-945 AAIEPA
+945 AELCPV

-959 QEARLLAYACLQAGV
+959 QEGRLLAYACLQAGAR
-974 PEPDA
+974 EPDGD
-979 EALLQRAGEC
+979 ALLQRAGEC

-1008 PNGKLDLRRLPAIS
+1008 PNGKLDLRRLPAIV
-1022 WQESKGE
+1022 WQQSKGE
-1029 PQGELEQTVLAIW
+1029 PQNELEQTVLAIW
-1042 QSVLKQPL
+1042 QGVLKQPL

-1106 QTEQGVLE
+1106 RSEQGSLT

-1131 AQSGHWNQGVILRL
+1131 AKPGHWNQGVILCL
-1145 PAGIDDTALMG
+1145 SAGVDDEALRG
-1156 WMNTLRAHHDVLR
+1156 WLNTLRQHHDALR
-1169 LAVTPAGQ
+1169 LAVTPTGQ
-1177 RYLPELP
+1177 RYLAELP
-1184 LPPLH
+1184 LPPLPT
-1189 RLDAAGLGESELQA
+1189 LDAANFDEAELQA
-1203 RLTQWQGSFVPEQ
+1203 RLTELQGDLDPAS
-1216 GQTLAWARLSH
+1216 GHTLAWARLRN
-1227 LENHL
+1227 LAL
-1232 ESHLENKADADPVE
+1232 DGDRESETVE
-1246 GLFIAFHHLVI
+1246 GLFLAFHHLVI
-1257 DAVSWRILAEDLV
+1257 DAVSWRILAEDLARV
-1270 RLAEGRPLPAK
+1270 SRGEPLPAK

-1289 EGLAAYAS
+1289 EGLAAYAK
-1297 REAAQLAFWQAQGEG
+1297 REEDQLGFWLAQGEG
-1312 SEQDLLEAQRAPDGR
+1312 SQGHLLEAARAADGR
-1327 AAASLLRLDEQI
+1327 AAASLLQLSQET
-1339 TARLIDEANQA
+1339 TARLIDTANQA
-1350 HLTQVPDL
+1350 YFTRVPDL
-1358 LLAALTRTLSELGYG
+1358 LLAALTRTLSEQGYG
-1373 TKLCVMLEGHG
+1373 SRHCVMLEGHG
-1384 REVIDAQL
+1384 REAIDAEL

-1407 ALADRTSWS
+1407 ALADAGAW
-1416 DLVCDTKERLR
+1416 DALVCATKEQLR

-1441 HHPGGDELPHSA
+1441 HHPRGWALPEA
-1453 IVFNYL
+1453 LVIFNYL
-1459 GVSHRGT
+1459 GVSHQGE
-1466 PAPWQPLPVAPG
+1466 AAQPWQPLPVAPG
-1478 QPSVPENLPRELISL
+1478 APTSPDNLPRELVSL
-1493 HGGVYGGC
+1493 HGGVYNGR

-1509 LNQGASDALM
+1509 LNQQASDALM
-1519 AALAANIETLVNAC
+1519 ARLADNLTALVEHC
-1533 CAQAKPRRTPS
+1533 CNLKAPRHTPS
-1544 DFPGLALTQA
+1544 DFPGLGLSQA
-1554 ALDEVLDEAEAGG
+1554 ALDGVLSGR

-1574 MTSLQQSMLHHR
+1574 MTSLQQSMFHHR
-1586 ALVPT
+1586 ALLPR
-1591 DSAYHLQTEIDY
+1591 DHAYHLQTEMDY
-1603 LQEMDVAVYRAAW
+1603 HQPLDVAVYRQAW
-1616 QAQLARWPVLRAALL
+1616 QGQIARWPALRSELV

-1639 RIMARAEL
+1639 RILKRAEL

-1652 ELSGDPQAEAR
+1652 DLSEVENAEAR
-1663 VQAYRRQDLA
+1663 VQAYREQDLA
-1673 RPISLDQA
+1673 RPIPLEQA
-1681 PLLRIACFKLAPD
+1681 PLLRLACFKLAPD
-1694 HHKVILSAHH
+1694 HHKVIFSAHH
-1704 AVLDGWSGP
+1704 GVLDGWSGP
-1713 VLLGSVHRGYQQSMT
+1713 VLLGSLHRGYQALMNGLLPQG
-1728 QARNQD
+1728 
-1734 TAPEVS
+1734 E

-1746 AFGRHIASQSAS
+1746 EFGRHIASQARSAET
-1758 SAAYWQGREDLL
+1758 YWQGREELLTKPNDLACLFGVTLDARASGRHTQLRPAVCATALPAEVATLL
-1770 ARSNDLSALFGVALE
+1770 AR
-1785 SGLSGRLT
+1785 
-1793 QQRPALCGQPLA
+1793 
-1805 PEISGQLESR
+1805 R
-1815 ARELGVTAG
+1815 ACELGVTAG

-1835 ARHCG
+1835 ACRSG
-1840 DPVTLVGNVTP
+1840 DAVTLVGNVTP
-1851 GRDFPIEG
+1851 GRDYPIEG
-1859 ITQSV
+1859 ITASV

-1874 LDWRTE
+1874 LEWHTE
-1880 LTLAQHIAQL
+1880 LSLAEHIARL
-1890 QGDLLAL
+1890 QADLMAL
-1897 NQHGT
+1897 NEHGT
-1902 QSLSALTRGGPRL
+1902 QSLAALTKGRARL

-1927 PVPPATPEPH
+1927 PAAPAAPEPH

-1958 NARGGQLNLRLEFDG
+1958 SSRGETLQLRLEFDG
-1973 EQIAQDRAQTV
+1973 EQIPEAQAEAV
-1984 LAQWIAELEWL
+1984 LADWLAELGWL
-1995 AGVSLAEPARLAD
+1995 AQADLGQLASVVVAQPPVMPQVAAT
-2008 AKAPGAVAAPVAG
+2008 PSTVTQVAAPGLAQ
-2021 EAMPTPSMPIEA
+2021 PPA
-2033 EARRLLTLWQDHCGQ
+2033 EARVLVALWERQCGVPGI
-2048 HASWQQNLS
+2048 WQQTLC
-2057 ELGIDSVQQLALL
+2057 ELGVDSVQQLALL
-2070 AALNEAFGARHGILS
+2070 AALNEAFGQERAPLT
-2085 LQRLKEQGSPAHLF
+2085 LQTLKAHPSPSRLYR
-2099 NHWLVRLPEEVL
+2099 HWLVRQTEAAL

>member
-6 TLLKQLERQGVKLA
+6 ALLQQLERQGVKLA

-38 AIGAQIKAHKDEL
+38 AIGATIKAHKDEL

-65 AVSEEAKSTLQGPLS
+65 VARGALQGPLS

-99 NMPVYFRVRGDL
+99 NMPVYFRVRGEL
-111 DTAALEFAFDHLFAR
+111 DTPALEFAFDHLFAR

-139 GRGAQEILPHAPF
+139 GRGAQEILPHVPF
-152 KLQIEDVSGEPSAER
+152 KLQIEDVSAEPEAER
-167 EAYVARRVREEIGRP
+167 EAYVAKRVREEIGRP

-191 RVNLIRLGTHEHVL
+191 RVHLIRLGECEHVL

-236 EPLQVAELPLNYL
+236 APLSVAELPLNYL

-270 WVDRLGGSPEVH
+270 WVDRLGDSPEVH

-290 PAHQGSGGELV
+290 PAHQASGGELV
-301 FSTIDNSLWDSF
+301 FSTIDNGLWESF
-313 KRLCQRHS
+313 KRLCQRHN

-435 NDLIPGCELVEETSP
+435 NDLIPGCQLVEETSP

-471 DWLFATALFERA
+471 DWLFATALFERE
-483 TIEAYA
+483 TIESYA

-501 APETDIWQLPLEAGM
+501 APETEIWQLPLEAGT
-516 DDAAL
+516 DQTALAA
-521 GLELAS
+521 ELAS
-527 LPVDYPSRDTLL
+527 LPLDYPSRDTLL
-539 CHIERRAAVRP
+539 CHIEQRAGQFP
-550 DALAV
+550 GALAV
-555 SDDKQALSYGALEAE
+555 SDGADALSYGELEAR
-570 ANRLAHWLLA
+570 ASRLAHWL
-580 QGVTPGAAIGLQ
+580 QSCGVTPGAAIGIQ
-592 AKRESAFV
+592 ARRDVAFV
-600 IGLLACWK
+600 VALLACWK
-608 VGAAYVPLDPA
+608 AGAVYVPLDPA

-629 SDAAIGLVLGG
+629 SDASIALVLGG
-640 EPDARLAAALAGT
+640 EPDARLAEAIKGTDAG
-653 AAEYHN
+653 YHN
-659 LHALALAE
+659 LHRLALDGL
-667 MPTGVPAVS
+667 PTSAPAIP

-710 DHRARIALDHSGAMF
+710 DHAERIALDQDGAMF

-758 IAAAM
+758 IAAAI

-777 ANLLPVADLGSLRA
+777 ANLLPPVDLGSLKA

-803 VERWGNRVAL
+803 VDRWGARVAL
-813 YNMYGPTECTVTAL
+813 FNMYGPTECTVTAL
-827 CARLRPGEPITIGQP
+827 CARLVPGQPITIGQP
-842 IDNLKAVI
+842 ISNLKALI
-850 LDEAGNPCPVG
+850 LDEGGNPCPVG
-861 VPGELCLTG
+861 VPGELCLSG
-870 LGLAS
+870 LGLAR
-875 GYLNLPDRTQDA
+875 GYLNLPERTQEA
-887 FIERTLV
+887 FIELALADR
-894 SGAGTR
+894 A
-900 VHRLYRTGDRALRR
+900 HRLYRTGDRALLR

-932 GYRIEPGEIETQI
+932 GYRIEPGEIETQV
-945 AAIEPA
+945 AALCPA

-959 QEARLLAYACLQAGV
+959 QGGRLLAYACLHAGAS
-974 PEPDA
+974 EPDG

-994 VPVRLCWLPEMPLT
+994 VPVRLCWLTEMPLT
-1008 PNGKLDLRRLPAIS
+1008 PNGKLDLRRLPAID
-1022 WQESKGE
+1022 WQESKSE
-1029 PQGELEQTVLAIW
+1029 PQSELEQTVLAIW
-1042 QSVLKQPL
+1042 QGVLKQSL

-1106 QTEQGVLE
+1106 QTEQGNLV
-1114 GEFPLHPIQ
+1114 GDFPLHPIQ

-1131 AQSGHWNQGVILRL
+1131 AKPGHWNQGVILRL
-1145 PAGIDDTALMG
+1145 PAGIYDDTLAG
-1156 WMNTLRAHHDVLR
+1156 WLDTLRQHHDALR
-1169 LAVTPAGQ
+1169 LAVTPTGQ
-1177 RYLPELP
+1177 RYLPELA
-1184 LPPLH
+1184 LPPLPT
-1189 RLDAAGLGESELQA
+1189 LDAGTLGGAELQA
-1203 RLTQWQGSFVPEQ
+1203 RLTELQGDLDPAS
-1216 GQTLAWARLSH
+1216 GHTLAWARLRN
-1227 LENHL
+1227 LAIEG
-1232 ESHLENKADADPVE
+1232 EADPVE
-1246 GLFIAFHHLVI
+1246 GLFLAFHHLVI
-1257 DAVSWRILAEDLV
+1257 DAVSWRILAEDLARV
-1270 RLAEGRPLPAK
+1270 SRGEPLPAK

-1289 EGLAAYAS
+1289 EGLAAYAL
-1297 REAAQLAFWQAQGEG
+1297 REEDQLAFWLAQGEG
-1312 SEQDLLEAQRAPDGR
+1312 SQQGLLEAERAEDGR
-1327 AAASLLRLDEQI
+1327 AAASLLQLDKET
-1339 TARLIDEANQA
+1339 TARLIDPANQA
-1350 HLTQVPDL
+1350 FFTRVPDL

-1373 TKLCVMLEGHG
+1373 ARHCVMLEGHG
-1384 REVIDAQL
+1384 REAIDAEL

-1407 ALADRTSWS
+1407 ALADEPEW
-1416 DLVCDTKERLR
+1416 DALVCATKERLR

-1441 HHPGGDELPHSA
+1441 HHPRGWELPEA
-1453 IVFNYL
+1453 LIVFNYL
-1459 GVSHRGT
+1459 GVSHQDSRAQG
-1466 PAPWQPLPVAPG
+1466 AAGQPWQLLPMAPG
-1478 QPSVPENLPRELISL
+1478 APSSPDNLPRELISL
-1493 HGGVYGGC
+1493 HGGVYDGC

-1509 LNQGASDALM
+1509 LNQQGSDALM
-1519 AALAANIETLVNAC
+1519 VRLAANLRALVDHC
-1533 CAQAKPRRTPS
+1533 CRVSAPRHTPS
-1544 DFPGLALTQA
+1544 DFPGLGLSQA
-1554 ALDEVLDEAEAGG
+1554 ALDQVLSGR

-1574 MTSLQQSMLHHR
+1574 MTSLQQSMLYHR
-1586 ALVPT
+1586 ALAPRDT
-1591 DSAYHLQTEIDY
+1591 AYHLQTEMEYRQPLD
-1603 LQEMDVAVYRAAW
+1603 LAVYRQAW
-1616 QAQLARWPVLRAALL
+1616 QAQIARWPALRSELV

-1639 RIMARAEL
+1639 RILRHAEL
-1647 PFHYE
+1647 PFHHQD
-1652 ELSGDPQAEAR
+1652 LVGDEQAEAR
-1663 VQAYRRQDLA
+1663 IATYRQQDLA
-1673 RPISLDQA
+1673 RPIPLDQA
-1681 PLLRIACFKLAPD
+1681 PLLRVACFKLAPD
-1694 HHKVILSAHH
+1694 HHKVIFSAHH
-1704 AVLDGWSGP
+1704 GVLDGWSGP
-1713 VLLGSVHRGYQQSMT
+1713 VLLGSLHRGYQALMNGLLP
-1728 QARNQD
+1728 QAEAD
-1734 TAPEVS
+1734 G
-1740 PDTAWL
+1740 AWL
-1746 AFGRHIASQSAS
+1746 EFGRHIASQARAS
-1758 SAAYWQGREDLL
+1758 EAYWQGRAELL
-1770 ARSNDLSALFGVALE
+1770 ARPNDLSRLFGVALE
-1785 SGLSGRLT
+1785 PQLT
-1793 QQRPALCGQPLA
+1793 QHRPAVCGQTLA
-1805 PEISGQLESR
+1805 PQVSAQLEAR
-1815 ARELGVTAG
+1815 ARELGVTTG

-1835 ARHCG
+1835 ARRCG
-1840 DPVTLVGNVTP
+1840 DDITLVGNVTP

-1864 GLYINSLPLA
+1864 GLYINSLPLI

-1880 LTLAQHIAQL
+1880 ATLAEHIGRL
-1890 QGDLLAL
+1890 QSDLMAL
-1897 NQHGT
+1897 NEHGT
-1902 QSLSALTRGGPRL
+1902 QSLAALTQGRARL

-1921 FENYPM
+1921 FENYP
-1927 PVPPATPEPH
+1927 VPALPEEPEPH

-1958 NARGGQLNLRLEFDG
+1958 NARGGQFNLRLEFDG
-1973 EQIAQDRAQTV
+1973 DLIPMAKAEAV
-1984 LAQWIAELEWL
+1984 LAAWLTELGWL
-1995 AGVSLAEPARLAD
+1995 AGASLALPARPDEMSLP
-2008 AKAPGAVAAPVAG
+2008 APMAVRVAAPVA
-2021 EAMPTPSMPIEA
+2021 ESCPPA
-2033 EARRLLTLWQDHCGQ
+2033 ARPLVALWERQCGVPGV
-2048 HASWQQNLS
+2048 WQQTLC
-2057 ELGIDSVQQLALL
+2057 ELGVDSVQQLALR
-2070 AALNEAFGARHGILS
+2070 AALNAAFAGERTPLTLRDLKAHSSPS
-2085 LQRLKEQGSPAHLF
+2085 LLYQ
-2099 NHWLVRLPEEVL
+2099 HWLVRLPEEVL

>member
-6 TLLKQLERQGVKLA
+6 ALLKQLERQGVRLA
-20 LNDKGQLISQ
+20 LNEKGQLISQ

-65 AVSEEAKSTLQGPLS
+65 VAQGVQSGPLS

-99 NMPVYFRVRGDL
+99 NMPVYFRVIGEL
-111 DTAALEFAFDHLFAR
+111 DTRALEFAFDHLFAR

-139 GRGAQEILPHAPF
+139 GRGAQEILPHVPF
-152 KLQIEDVSGEPSAER
+152 TLPVEDVSQQPQAER
-167 EAYVARRVREEIGRP
+167 EAYVARRVCEEIGRP

-191 RVNLIRLGTHEHVL
+191 RVHLIRLGSREHVL

-236 EPLQVAELPLNYL
+236 EPLSVPELPLTYL

-290 PAHQGSGGELV
+290 PAHQASGGELV
-301 FSTIDNSLWDSF
+301 FSTIDNALWESF
-313 KRLCQRHS
+313 KRLCQRHN

-368 TLVLRTRLEGRPS
+368 TLVLRTQLTGTPS

-435 NDLIPGCELVEETSP
+435 NDLIPGCQLVEETSP

-471 DWLFATALFERA
+471 DWLFATALFERE
-483 TIEAYA
+483 TIQAYA
-489 DRLLHLMRAVVA
+489 DRLLHLMRAVVT
-501 APETDIWQLPLEAGM
+501 APETDIWQLPLEAGT
-516 DDAAL
+516 DQAAL
-521 GLELAS
+521 AAELAE
-527 LPVDYPSRDTLL
+527 LPRDYHSRDTLL
-539 CHIERRAAVRP
+539 CHIERRAAERP

-555 SDDKQALSYGALEAE
+555 SDGEGALIYGELEAR

-580 QGVTPGAAIGLQ
+580 RGVTPGSAIGIQ
-592 AKRESAFV
+592 ARRDVAFV
-600 IGLLACWK
+600 VALLACWK
-608 VGAAYVPLDPA
+608 AGAAYVPLDPA

-629 SDAAIGLVLGG
+629 SDASIALVLGG
-640 EPDARLAAALAGT
+640 EPDVRLAEAIKGTDAG
-653 AAEYHN
+653 YHN
-659 LHALALAE
+659 LHRLALDGL
-667 MPTGVPAVS
+667 PTSTPAIP

-710 DHRARIALDHSGAMF
+710 DHGERIVLDQDGAMF
-725 NCMSLS
+725 NGMSLS

-746 AALHFGEPGEGV
+746 AALHFGEPGEGA
-758 IAAAM
+758 ITAAINC
-763 AKGASHMILPTALL
+763 GASHMILPTALL
-777 ANLLPVADLGSLRA
+777 ANLLPPTDLGSLRA

-803 VERWGNRVAL
+803 VERWGERVAL
-813 YNMYGPTECTVTAL
+813 FNMYGPTECTVTAL
-827 CARLRPGEPITIGQP
+827 CARLVPGQPITIGQP
-842 IDNLKAVI
+842 ISNLKALI
-850 LDEAGNPCPVG
+850 LDEGGNLSPVG
-861 VPGELCLTG
+861 VPGELCLSG
-870 LGLAS
+870 LGLAR
-875 GYLNLPDRTQDA
+875 GYLNLPERTQEA
-887 FIERTLV
+887 FIELMLDEDTDARTY
-894 SGAGTR
+894 
-900 VHRLYRTGDRALRR
+900 RLYRTGDRALRR

-932 GYRIEPGEIETQI
+932 GYRIEPGEIETQV
-945 AAIEPA
+945 AALCPA

-959 QEARLLAYACLQAGV
+959 QDGRLLAYACLHEGAS
-974 PEPDA
+974 EPDG

-1008 PNGKLDLRRLPAIS
+1008 PNGKLDLRRLPAID
-1022 WQESKGE
+1022 WQQSKSE
-1029 PQGELEQTVLAIW
+1029 PQSELEQTVLAIW
-1042 QSVLKQPL
+1042 QGVLKQPL

-1106 QTEQGVLE
+1106 QTEQGNLT

-1123 HWFFEQGF
+1123 HWFFEQGY
-1131 AQSGHWNQGVILRL
+1131 AKPGHWNQGVILRL
-1145 PAGIDDTALMG
+1145 PAGVGDAALHG
-1156 WMNTLRAHHDVLR
+1156 WLTTLRQHHDALR
-1169 LAVTPAGQ
+1169 LAVTPGGQ
-1177 RYLPELP
+1177 RYLAELA
-1184 LPPLH
+1184 LPPLPT
-1189 RLDAAGLGESELQA
+1189 LDAGTLGGAELQA
-1203 RLTQWQGSFVPEQ
+1203 RLTELQGDLDPAS
-1216 GQTLAWARLSH
+1216 GHTLAWARLRN
-1227 LENHL
+1227 LAIEG
-1232 ESHLENKADADPVE
+1232 EAEPVE
-1246 GLFIAFHHLVI
+1246 GLFLAFHHLVI
-1257 DAVSWRILAEDLV
+1257 DAVSWRILAEDLARV
-1270 RLAEGRPLPAK
+1270 SRGEPLPAK

-1289 EGLAAYAS
+1289 EGLAAYAL
-1297 REAAQLAFWQAQGEG
+1297 REEDQLAFWLAQGEG
-1312 SEQDLLEAQRAPDGR
+1312 NQRGLLEAQRAENGR
-1327 AAASLLRLDEQI
+1327 AAASLLQLDKET
-1339 TARLIDEANQA
+1339 TARLIDPANQA
-1350 HLTQVPDL
+1350 FFTRVPDL
-1358 LLAALTRTLSELGYG
+1358 LLAALTRTLSQLGYG
-1373 TKLCVMLEGHG
+1373 ARHCVMLEGHG
-1384 REVIDAQL
+1384 REAIDAEL

-1407 ALADRTSWS
+1407 ALADEPEW
-1416 DLVCDTKERLR
+1416 DALVCATKERLR

-1441 HHPGGDELPHSA
+1441 HHPRGWELPEA
-1453 IVFNYL
+1453 LIVFNYL
-1459 GVSHRGT
+1459 GVSHQG
-1466 PAPWQPLPVAPG
+1466 AAGQPWQPLPMAPG
-1478 QPSVPENLPRELISL
+1478 APSSPDNLPRELISL
-1493 HGGVYGGC
+1493 HGGVYDGC

-1509 LNQGASDALM
+1509 LNQQGSDALM
-1519 AALAANIETLVNAC
+1519 VRLAANLRALVDHC
-1533 CAQAKPRRTPS
+1533 CGVSAPRHTPS
-1544 DFPGLALTQA
+1544 DFPGLGLSQA
-1554 ALDEVLDEAEAGG
+1554 ALDQVLSGR

-1574 MTSLQQSMLHHR
+1574 MTSLQQSMLYHR
-1586 ALVPT
+1586 ELAPRDT
-1591 DSAYHLQTEIDY
+1591 AYHLQTEMAYRQPLD
-1603 LQEMDVAVYRAAW
+1603 LAVYRQAW
-1616 QAQLARWPVLRAALL
+1616 QAQIARWPALRSELV

-1639 RIMARAEL
+1639 RILRHAEL
-1647 PFHYE
+1647 PFHYQD
-1652 ELSGDPQAEAR
+1652 LVGDEQAEAR
-1663 VQAYRRQDLA
+1663 IAAYRQQDLA
-1673 RPISLDQA
+1673 RPIPLEQA
-1681 PLLRIACFKLAPD
+1681 PLLRVACFKLAPD
-1694 HHKVILSAHH
+1694 HHKVIFSAHH
-1704 AVLDGWSGP
+1704 GVLDGWSGP
-1713 VLLGSVHRGYQQSMT
+1713 VLLGSLHRCYQALMNGLLP
-1728 QARNQD
+1728 QA
-1734 TAPEVS
+1734 E
-1740 PDTAWL
+1740 PDGAWL
-1746 AFGRHIASQSAS
+1746 EFGRHIASQTRAS
-1758 SAAYWQGREDLL
+1758 EAYWQGRAELL
-1770 ARSNDLSALFGVALE
+1770 ARPNDLSRLFGVALE
-1785 SGLSGRLT
+1785 PQLT
-1793 QQRPALCGQPLA
+1793 QHRPAVCGQTLA
-1805 PEISGQLESR
+1805 PHVLAQLEAR
-1815 ARELGVTAG
+1815 ARELGVTTG
-1824 LLAQYAWHRLL
+1824 LLAQYTWHRLL
-1835 ARHCG
+1835 ARRCG
-1840 DPVTLVGNVTP
+1840 DDITLVGNVTP

-1864 GLYINSLPLA
+1864 GLYINSLPLI

-1880 LTLAQHIAQL
+1880 ATLAEHIARL
-1890 QGDLLAL
+1890 QSDLMAL
-1897 NQHGT
+1897 NEHGT
-1902 QSLSALTRGGPRL
+1902 QSLAALTQGRARL

-1921 FENYPM
+1921 FENYP
-1927 PVPPATPEPH
+1927 VPALPEEPEPH
-1937 QLVPRFGAVVEKVE
+1937 QLLPRFGAVVEKVE

-1958 NARGGQLNLRLEFDG
+1958 NARGGRLNLRLEFDG
-1973 EQIAQDRAQTV
+1973 DLIPMAKAEAV
-1984 LAQWIAELEWL
+1984 LAAWLAELGWL
-1995 AGVSLAEPARLAD
+1995 AEASLALPARPDEMSLP
-2008 AKAPGAVAAPVAG
+2008 APVAARVAAPVA
-2021 EAMPTPSMPIEA
+2021 EPCPPA
-2033 EARRLLTLWQDHCGQ
+2033 ARPLVVLWERQCGVPGV
-2048 HASWQQNLS
+2048 WQQTLC
-2057 ELGIDSVQQLALL
+2057 ELGVDSVQQLALL
-2070 AALNEAFGARHGILS
+2070 AALNAAFAGERAPLTLRDLKAHS
-2085 LQRLKEQGSPAHLF
+2085 SPSRLYQ
-2099 NHWLVRLPEEVL
+2099 HWLVRLPEEVL

>member
-6 TLLKQLERQGVKLA
+6 ALLQQLERQGVKLA

-38 AIGAQIKAHKDEL
+38 AIGALIKAHKDEL
-51 VRCLAARAA
+51 VRCLGARAA

-65 AVSEEAKSTLQGPLS
+65 LAQGALQGPLS

-99 NMPVYFRVRGDL
+99 NMPVYFRVRGEL

-139 GRGAQEILPHAPF
+139 GRGAQEILPHVPF
-152 KLQIEDVSGEPSAER
+152 KLQIEDVSVEPIAER

-191 RVNLIRLGTHEHVL
+191 RVHLIRLGSDEHVL

-236 EPLQVAELPLNYL
+236 APLSVAELPLNYL

-290 PAHQGSGGELV
+290 PAHQASGGELV
-301 FSTIDNSLWDSF
+301 FSTIDNALWDSF

-435 NDLIPGCELVEETSP
+435 NDLIPGCQLVEETSP

-501 APETDIWQLPLEAGM
+501 APDTDIWQLPLETGM
-516 DDAAL
+516 DKAAL
-521 GLELAS
+521 AAELAS
-527 LPVDYPSRDTLL
+527 LPSDYPSRETLL
-539 CHIERRAAVRP
+539 CQFERQAATHP
-550 DALAV
+550 AALAV
-555 SDDKQALSYGALEAE
+555 TDDERALSYGELEAE

-580 QGVTPGAAIGLQ
+580 QGVTPGAAVGIQ
-592 AKRESAFV
+592 AKRDVAFV

-608 VGAAYVPLDPA
+608 AGAAYVPLDPA

-629 SDAAIGLVLGG
+629 SDASIGLVLGG
-640 EPDARLAAALAGT
+640 EPDARLAEAIKGTDAG
-653 AAEYHN
+653 YHD
-659 LHALALAE
+659 LHRLALDGL
-667 MPTGVPAVS
+667 PTSTPAIP

-710 DHRARIALDHSGAMF
+710 DHAERIALDQDGAMF

-758 IAAAM
+758 ISAAIAR
-763 AKGASHMILPTALL
+763 GASHMILPTALL
-777 ANLLPVADLGSLRA
+777 ANLLPPTDLGSLKA

-803 VERWGNRVAL
+803 VDRWGDRVAL

-827 CARLRPGEPITIGQP
+827 CARLRPGAPITIGQP
-842 IDNLKAVI
+842 IRNLKALI
-850 LDEAGNPCPVG
+850 LDEGGNLCPVG
-861 VPGELCLTG
+861 VPGELCLAG
-870 LGLAS
+870 LGLAR
-875 GYLNLPDRTQDA
+875 GYLNLPERTQDA
-887 FIERTLV
+887 FIELALAERTY
-894 SGAGTR
+894 
-900 VHRLYRTGDRALRR
+900 RLYRTGDRALLR

-924 IDEQIKLR
+924 LDEQIKLR
-932 GYRIEPGEIETQI
+932 GYRIEPGEIETQV
-945 AAIEPA
+945 AALCPA

-959 QEARLLAYACLQAGV
+959 QGGRLLAYACLHAGAS
-974 PEPDA
+974 EPDG

-994 VPVRLCWLPEMPLT
+994 VPMKLCWLSEMPLT
-1008 PNGKLDLRRLPAIS
+1008 PNGKLDLRRLPAID
-1022 WQESKGE
+1022 WQESKSE
-1029 PQGELEQTVLAIW
+1029 PQSELEQTVLAIW
-1042 QSVLKQPL
+1042 QGVLKQPL

-1106 QTEQGVLE
+1106 QTEQGNLV
-1114 GEFPLHPIQ
+1114 GDFPLHPIQ

-1131 AQSGHWNQGVILRL
+1131 AKPGHWNQGVILRL
-1145 PAGIDDTALMG
+1145 PAGIYDDTLAG
-1156 WMNTLRAHHDVLR
+1156 WLDTLRQHHDALR
-1169 LAVTPAGQ
+1169 LAVTPTGQ
-1177 RYLPELP
+1177 RYLPELA
-1184 LPPLH
+1184 LPPLPT
-1189 RLDAAGLGESELQA
+1189 LDAGTLGGAELQA
-1203 RLTQWQGSFVPEQ
+1203 RLTELQGDLDPAS
-1216 GQTLAWARLSH
+1216 GHTLVWARLRN
-1227 LENHL
+1227 LAIEGEAN
-1232 ESHLENKADADPVE
+1232 PVE
-1246 GLFIAFHHLVI
+1246 GLFLAFHHLVI
-1257 DAVSWRILAEDLV
+1257 DAVSWRILAEDLARV
-1270 RLAEGRPLPAK
+1270 SRGEPLPAK

-1289 EGLAAYAS
+1289 EGLAAYAL
-1297 REAAQLAFWQAQGEG
+1297 REEDQLAFWLAQGEG
-1312 SEQDLLEAQRAPDGR
+1312 SQQGLLEAERAEDGR
-1327 AAASLLRLDEQI
+1327 AAASLLQLDKET
-1339 TARLIDEANQA
+1339 TARLIDPANQA
-1350 HLTQVPDL
+1350 FFTRVPDL

-1373 TKLCVMLEGHG
+1373 ARHCVMLEGHG
-1384 REVIDAQL
+1384 REAIDAEL

-1407 ALADRTSWS
+1407 ALADEPEW
-1416 DLVCDTKERLR
+1416 DALVCATKERLR

-1441 HHPGGDELPHSA
+1441 HHPRGWELPEA
-1453 IVFNYL
+1453 LIVFNYL
-1459 GVSHRGT
+1459 GVSHQGV
-1466 PAPWQPLPVAPG
+1466 AGQPWQPLPMAPG
-1478 QPSVPENLPRELISL
+1478 APSSPDNLPRELISL
-1493 HGGVYGGC
+1493 HGGVYDGC

-1509 LNQGASDALM
+1509 LNQQGSDALM
-1519 AALAANIETLVNAC
+1519 VRLAANLRALVDHC
-1533 CAQAKPRRTPS
+1533 CGVSAPRHTPS
-1544 DFPGLALTQA
+1544 DFPGLGLSQA
-1554 ALDEVLDEAEAGG
+1554 ALDQVLSGR

-1574 MTSLQQSMLHHR
+1574 MTSLQQSMLYHR
-1586 ALVPT
+1586 ALAPRDT
-1591 DSAYHLQTEIDY
+1591 AYHLQTEMEYRQPLD
-1603 LQEMDVAVYRAAW
+1603 LAVYRQAW
-1616 QAQLARWPVLRAALL
+1616 QAQIARWPALRSELV

-1639 RIMARAEL
+1639 RILRHAEL
-1647 PFHYE
+1647 PFHHQD
-1652 ELSGDPQAEAR
+1652 LVGDEQAEAR
-1663 VQAYRRQDLA
+1663 IATYRQQDLA
-1673 RPISLDQA
+1673 RPIPLDQA
-1681 PLLRIACFKLAPD
+1681 PLLRVACFKLAPD
-1694 HHKVILSAHH
+1694 HHKVIFSAHH
-1704 AVLDGWSGP
+1704 GVLDGWSGP
-1713 VLLGSVHRGYQQSMT
+1713 VLLGSLHRCYQALMNGLLP
-1728 QARNQD
+1728 QAEAD
-1734 TAPEVS
+1734 G
-1740 PDTAWL
+1740 AWL
-1746 AFGRHIASQSAS
+1746 EFGRHIASQTRAS
-1758 SAAYWQGREDLL
+1758 EAYWQGRAELL
-1770 ARSNDLSALFGVALE
+1770 ARPNDLSRLFGVALE
-1785 SGLSGRLT
+1785 PQLT
-1793 QQRPALCGQPLA
+1793 QHRPAVCGQTLA
-1805 PEISGQLESR
+1805 PQVSAQLETR
-1815 ARELGVTAG
+1815 ARELGVTTG

-1835 ARHCG
+1835 ARRCG
-1840 DPVTLVGNVTP
+1840 DDITLVGNVTP

-1864 GLYINSLPLA
+1864 GLYINSLPLI

-1880 LTLAQHIAQL
+1880 ATLAEHIGRL
-1890 QGDLLAL
+1890 QSGSMAL
-1897 NQHGT
+1897 NEHGT
-1902 QSLSALTRGGPRL
+1902 QSLAALTQGRARL

-1921 FENYPM
+1921 FENYP
-1927 PVPPATPEPH
+1927 VPALPEEPEPH

-1958 NARGGQLNLRLEFDG
+1958 NARGGRLNLRLEFDG
-1973 EQIAQDRAQTV
+1973 DLIPMAKAEAV
-1984 LAQWIAELEWL
+1984 LAAWLAELGWL
-1995 AGVSLAEPARLAD
+1995 AGASLALPARPDEMSLPVPMA
-2008 AKAPGAVAAPVAG
+2008 ARVAAPVA
-2021 EAMPTPSMPIEA
+2021 ESCPPA
-2033 EARRLLTLWQDHCGQ
+2033 ARPLVALWERQCGVPGV
-2048 HASWQQNLS
+2048 WQQTLC
-2057 ELGIDSVQQLALL
+2057 ELGVDSVQQLALL
-2070 AALNEAFGARHGILS
+2070 AALNAAFAGERAPLTLRDLKAHS
-2085 LQRLKEQGSPAHLF
+2085 SPSRLYQ
-2099 NHWLVRLPEEVL
+2099 HWLVRLPEEVL

>member
-6 TLLKQLERQGVKLA
+6 TLLKQLERQGVRLT
-20 LNDKGQLISQ
+20 LNEKGQLISQ
-30 SSKEAVTP
+30 SSKEALTP

-65 AVSEEAKSTLQGPLS
+65 VAQGVQSGPLS

-99 NMPVYFRVRGDL
+99 NMPVYFRVSGEL

-152 KLQIEDVSGEPSAER
+152 KLQIEDVSAEPAAER
-167 EAYVARRVREEIGRP
+167 EAYVARRVREEIGKP

-191 RVNLIRLGTHEHVL
+191 RVHLIRLGSHEHVL
-205 LITQHHIISDG
+205 LITQHHIVSDG

-236 EPLQVAELPLNYL
+236 APLSVPELPLTYL

-290 PAHQGSGGELV
+290 PAHQASGGELV
-301 FSTIDNSLWDSF
+301 FSTIDNALWESF
-313 KRLCQRHS
+313 KRLCQRHN

-368 TLVLRTRLEGRPS
+368 TLVLRTRLDGRPS

-435 NDLIPGCELVEETSP
+435 NDLIPGCQLVEETSP

-471 DWLFATALFERA
+471 DWLFATALFERE
-483 TIEAYA
+483 TIESYA

-501 APETDIWQLPLEAGM
+501 APETEIWQLPLEAGT
-516 DDAAL
+516 DLAAL
-521 GLELAS
+521 AAELAS
-527 LPVDYPSRDTLL
+527 LPQDYPSRDTLL
-539 CHIERRAAVRP
+539 CHIERRAAERP

-555 SDDKQALSYGALEAE
+555 SDGEGALSYGELEAR

-580 QGVTPGAAIGLQ
+580 RGVTPGCAIGIQ
-592 AKRESAFV
+592 AKRDVAFV
-600 IGLLACWK
+600 VALLACWK
-608 VGAAYVPLDPA
+608 AGAAYVPLDPA

-629 SDAAIGLVLGG
+629 GDASIVLVLGG
-640 EPDARLAAALAGT
+640 EPDARLAEAIKGTDAG
-653 AAEYHN
+653 YHN
-659 LHALALAE
+659 LHRLALDGL
-667 MPTGVPAVS
+667 PISTPAIP
-676 RDAAMLAQIIYTSGS
+676 RDVAMLAQIIYTSGS

-710 DHRARIALDHSGAMF
+710 DHGARIVLDQNGAMF

-746 AALHFGEPGEGV
+746 AALHFGEPGEGAITV
-758 IAAAM
+758 AINC
-763 AKGASHMILPTALL
+763 GASHMILPTALL
-777 ANLLPVADLGSLRA
+777 ANLLPPTDLGSLKA

-803 VERWGNRVAL
+803 VERWGERVAL
-813 YNMYGPTECTVTAL
+813 FNMYGPTECTVTAL
-827 CARLRPGEPITIGQP
+827 CARLVPGQPITIGQP
-842 IDNLKAVI
+842 ISNLKALI
-850 LDEAGNPCPVG
+850 LDEGGNLCPVG
-861 VPGELCLTG
+861 VPGELCLSG
-870 LGLAS
+870 LGLAR
-875 GYLNLPDRTQDA
+875 GYLNLPERTQEA
-887 FIERTLV
+887 FIELALDGRT
-894 SGAGTR
+894 
-900 VHRLYRTGDRALRR
+900 HRLYRTGDRALRR

-924 IDEQIKLR
+924 LDEQIKLR
-932 GYRIEPGEIETQI
+932 GYRIEPGEIETQV
-945 AAIEPA
+945 AALCPA

-959 QEARLLAYACLQAGV
+959 QEGRLLAYACLHAGAC
-974 PEPDA
+974 EPDG
-979 EALLQRAGEC
+979 EALLQQAGEC

-1008 PNGKLDLRRLPAIS
+1008 PNGKLDLRRLPAID
-1022 WQESKGE
+1022 WQQSKRE
-1029 PQGELEQTVLAIW
+1029 PQSELEQTVLAIW
-1042 QSVLKQPL
+1042 QGVLKQPL

-1106 QTEQGVLE
+1106 QTEQGNLT

-1131 AQSGHWNQGVILRL
+1131 AKPGHWNQGVILRL
-1145 PAGIDDTALMG
+1145 PAGMDDAALHG
-1156 WMNTLRAHHDVLR
+1156 WLITLRQHHDALR
-1169 LAVTPAGQ
+1169 LAVTPTGQ
-1177 RYLPELP
+1177 RYLAELA
-1184 LPPLH
+1184 LPPLPT
-1189 RLDAAGLGESELQA
+1189 LDAGTLGGAELQA
-1203 RLTQWQGSFVPEQ
+1203 RLTELQGDLDPAS
-1216 GQTLAWARLSH
+1216 GHTLAWARLRN
-1227 LENHL
+1227 LAIEG
-1232 ESHLENKADADPVE
+1232 EADPVE
-1246 GLFIAFHHLVI
+1246 GLFLAFHHLVI
-1257 DAVSWRILAEDLV
+1257 DAVSWRILAEDLARV
-1270 RLAEGRPLPAK
+1270 SRGEPLPAK

-1289 EGLAAYAS
+1289 EGLAAYAL
-1297 REAAQLAFWQAQGEG
+1297 REEDQLAFWLAQGEG
-1312 SEQDLLEAQRAPDGR
+1312 NQRGLLEAQRDENGR
-1327 AAASLLRLDEQI
+1327 AAASLLQLDKET
-1339 TARLIDEANQA
+1339 TARLIDPANQA
-1350 HLTQVPDL
+1350 FFTRVPDL
-1358 LLAALTRTLSELGYG
+1358 LLAALTRTLSQLGYG
-1373 TKLCVMLEGHG
+1373 ARHCVMLEGHG
-1384 REVIDAQL
+1384 REAIDAEL

-1407 ALADRTSWS
+1407 ALADEPEW
-1416 DLVCDTKERLR
+1416 DALVCATKERLR

-1441 HHPGGDELPHSA
+1441 HHPRGWELPEA
-1453 IVFNYL
+1453 LIVFNYL
-1459 GVSHRGT
+1459 GVSHQG
-1466 PAPWQPLPVAPG
+1466 AAGQPWQPLPMAPG
-1478 QPSVPENLPRELISL
+1478 APSSPDNLPRELISL
-1493 HGGVYGGC
+1493 HGGVYDGC

-1509 LNQGASDALM
+1509 LNQQGSDALM
-1519 AALAANIETLVNAC
+1519 VRLAANLRALVDHC
-1533 CAQAKPRRTPS
+1533 CGVSAPRHTPS
-1544 DFPGLALTQA
+1544 DFPGLGLSQA
-1554 ALDEVLDEAEAGG
+1554 ALDQVLSGR

-1574 MTSLQQSMLHHR
+1574 MTSLQQSMLYHR
-1586 ALVPT
+1586 ELAPRDT
-1591 DSAYHLQTEIDY
+1591 AYHLQTEMAYRQPLD
-1603 LQEMDVAVYRAAW
+1603 LAVYRQAW
-1616 QAQLARWPVLRAALL
+1616 QAQIARWPALRSELV

-1639 RIMARAEL
+1639 RILRHAEL
-1647 PFHYE
+1647 PFHYQD
-1652 ELSGDPQAEAR
+1652 LVGDEQAEAR
-1663 VQAYRRQDLA
+1663 IAAYRQQDLA
-1673 RPISLDQA
+1673 RPIPLEQA
-1681 PLLRIACFKLAPD
+1681 PLLRVACFKLAPD
-1694 HHKVILSAHH
+1694 HHKVIFSAHH
-1704 AVLDGWSGP
+1704 GVLDGWSGP
-1713 VLLGSVHRGYQQSMT
+1713 VLLGSLHRCYQALMNGLLP
-1728 QARNQD
+1728 QA
-1734 TAPEVS
+1734 E
-1740 PDTAWL
+1740 PDGAWL
-1746 AFGRHIASQSAS
+1746 EFGRHIASQTRAS
-1758 SAAYWQGREDLL
+1758 EAYWQGRAELL
-1770 ARSNDLSALFGVALE
+1770 ARPNDLSRLFGVALE
-1785 SGLSGRLT
+1785 PQLT
-1793 QQRPALCGQPLA
+1793 QHRPAVCGQTLA
-1805 PEISGQLESR
+1805 PHVSAQLEAR
-1815 ARELGVTAG
+1815 ARELGVTTG

-1835 ARHCG
+1835 ARCCG
-1840 DPVTLVGNVTP
+1840 DDITLVGNVTP

-1864 GLYINSLPLA
+1864 GLYINSLPLI

-1880 LTLAQHIAQL
+1880 ATLAEHIARL
-1890 QGDLLAL
+1890 QSDLMAL
-1897 NQHGT
+1897 NEHGT
-1902 QSLSALTRGGPRL
+1902 QSLAALTQGRARL

-1921 FENYPM
+1921 FENYP
-1927 PVPPATPEPH
+1927 VPALPEEPEPH

-1958 NARGGQLNLRLEFDG
+1958 NARSGRLNLRLEFDG
-1973 EQIAQDRAQTV
+1973 DLIPMAKAEAV
-1984 LAQWIAELEWL
+1984 LAAWLAELGWL
-1995 AGVSLAEPARLAD
+1995 AGASLALPARPDEMSLP
-2008 AKAPGAVAAPVAG
+2008 APVAARVAAPVAG
-2021 EAMPTPSMPIEA
+2021 PCPPA
-2033 EARRLLTLWQDHCGQ
+2033 ARSLVALWERQCGVPGV
-2048 HASWQQNLS
+2048 WQQTLC
-2057 ELGIDSVQQLALL
+2057 ELGVDSVQQLALL
-2070 AALNEAFGARHGILS
+2070 AALNAAFAGERAPLTLRDLKAHS
-2085 LQRLKEQGSPAHLF
+2085 SPSRLYQ
-2099 NHWLVRLPEEVL
+2099 HWLVRLPEEVL

>member
-6 TLLKQLERQGVKLA
+6 LLLKQLERQGVKLA
-20 LNDKGQLISQ
+20 LNDKDQLISQ

-38 AIGAQIKAHKDEL
+38 AIGATIKAHKDEL
-51 VRCLAARAA
+51 VRCLAARVA

-65 AVSEEAKSTLQGPLS
+65 EVQGALSGPLS

-99 NMPVYFRVRGDL
+99 NMPVYFRVSGEL

-139 GRGAQEILPHAPF
+139 GRGAQEILPHTPF
-152 KLQIEDVSGEPSAER
+152 KLQIEDVSEQPAAER

-182 FSLTKGDLS
+182 FSLTQGDLS

-236 EPLQVAELPLNYL
+236 ESLSVPELPLTYL
-249 DYAHWFNSPRFLDYH
+249 DYARWFNSPRFLDYH

-270 WVDRLGGSPEVH
+270 WVDRLSGSPEVH

-290 PAHQGSGGELV
+290 PAHQASGGELV
-301 FSTIDNSLWDSF
+301 FSTIDNGLWESF

-435 NDLIPGCELVEETSP
+435 NDLIPGCQLVEETSP

-471 DWLFATALFERA
+471 DWLFATALFERE
-483 TIEAYA
+483 TIQAYA

-501 APETDIWQLPLEAGM
+501 APETDIWQLPLEAGT
-516 DDAAL
+516 DQAAL
-521 GLELAS
+521 AAELAS
-527 LPVDYPSRDTLL
+527 LPRDYPSRDTLL
-539 CHIERRAAVRP
+539 CHIERRAAQFP
-550 DALAV
+550 DSLAV
-555 SDDKQALSYGALEAE
+555 SDGEGALIYGELEAR

-580 QGVTPGAAIGLQ
+580 RGVTPGSAIGIQ
-592 AKRESAFV
+592 AKRDVAFV
-600 IGLLACWK
+600 VALLACWK
-608 VGAAYVPLDPA
+608 AGAAYVPLDPA

-629 SDAAIGLVLGG
+629 SDASIGLVLGG
-640 EPDARLAAALAGT
+640 EPDARLAEAIKGTDAG
-653 AAEYHN
+653 YHG
-659 LHALALAE
+659 LHRLALDGL
-667 MPTGVPAVS
+667 PTSTPAIP

-710 DHRARIALDHSGAMF
+710 DHGDRIALDQDGAMF

-758 IAAAM
+758 IGAAIAR
-763 AKGASHMILPTALL
+763 GASHMILPTALL
-777 ANLLPVADLGSLRA
+777 ANLLPPTDLGSLKA

-803 VERWGNRVAL
+803 VERWGERVAL
-813 YNMYGPTECTVTAL
+813 FNMYGPTECTVTAL
-827 CARLRPGEPITIGQP
+827 CARLVPGQPITIGQP
-842 IDNLKAVI
+842 ISNLKALI
-850 LDEAGNPCPVG
+850 LDEGGNLCPVG
-861 VPGELCLTG
+861 VPGELCLSG
-870 LGLAS
+870 LGLAR
-875 GYLNLPDRTQDA
+875 GYLNLPERTQET
-887 FIERTLV
+887 FIELALDGRT
-894 SGAGTR
+894 
-900 VHRLYRTGDRALRR
+900 HRLYRTGDRALKR
-914 RDGNIQYLGR
+914 RDGKVQYLGR

-932 GYRIEPGEIETQI
+932 GYRIEPGEIETQV
-945 AAIEPA
+945 AALCPA

-959 QEARLLAYACLQAGV
+959 QEGRLLAYACLHEGAS
-974 PEPDA
+974 EPDG
-979 EALLQRAGEC
+979 EALLQWAGEC

-1008 PNGKLDLRRLPAIS
+1008 PNGKLDLRRLPAID
-1022 WQESKGE
+1022 WQESKSE
-1029 PQGELEQTVLAIW
+1029 PQSELEQTVLAIW
-1042 QSVLKQPL
+1042 QGVLKQPL

-1106 QTEQGVLE
+1106 QTEQGNLV

-1131 AQSGHWNQGVILRL
+1131 AKPGHWNQGVILRL
-1145 PAGIDDTALMG
+1145 PAGIDDDTLAG
-1156 WMNTLRAHHDVLR
+1156 WLTTLRQHHDALR
-1169 LAVTPAGQ
+1169 LAVTPTGQ
-1177 RYLPELP
+1177 RYLAELA
-1184 LPPLH
+1184 LPPLPT
-1189 RLDAAGLGESELQA
+1189 LDAGTLGGAELQA
-1203 RLTQWQGSFVPEQ
+1203 RLTELQGDLDPAS
-1216 GQTLAWARLSH
+1216 GHTLAWARLRN
-1227 LENHL
+1227 LAIEG
-1232 ESHLENKADADPVE
+1232 EADPVE
-1246 GLFIAFHHLVI
+1246 GLFLAFHHLVI
-1257 DAVSWRILAEDLV
+1257 DAVSWRILAEDLARV
-1270 RLAEGRPLPAK
+1270 SRGEPLPAK

-1289 EGLAAYAS
+1289 EGLAAYAL
-1297 REAAQLAFWQAQGEG
+1297 REEDQLAFWLAQGEG
-1312 SEQDLLEAQRAPDGR
+1312 SQQGLLEAERAEDGR
-1327 AAASLLRLDEQI
+1327 AAASLLQLDKET
-1339 TARLIDEANQA
+1339 TARLIDPANQA
-1350 HLTQVPDL
+1350 YFTRVPDL

-1373 TKLCVMLEGHG
+1373 NRHCVMLEGHG
-1384 REVIDAQL
+1384 REAIDAEL

-1407 ALADRTSWS
+1407 ALADEPEW
-1416 DLVCDTKERLR
+1416 DALVCATKERLR

-1441 HHPGGDELPHSA
+1441 HHPRGQELPQA
-1453 IVFNYL
+1453 LIVFNYL
-1459 GVSHRGT
+1459 GVSHQGV
-1466 PAPWQPLPVAPG
+1466 ASQAWQPLPMAPG
-1478 QPSVPENLPRELISL
+1478 SPSSPDNLPRELVSL
-1493 HGGVYGGC
+1493 HGGVYDGR

-1509 LNQGASDALM
+1509 LNQLASDALM
-1519 AALAANIETLVNAC
+1519 TRLAANIEALVVHC
-1533 CAQAKPRRTPS
+1533 CAQKAPRHTPS
-1544 DFPGLALTQA
+1544 DFPGLGLSQA
-1554 ALDEVLDEAEAGG
+1554 ALDQVLSGR

-1586 ALVPT
+1586 ALAPRDT
-1591 DSAYHLQTEIDY
+1591 AYHLQTEIDY
-1603 LQEMDVAVYRAAW
+1603 HQPLDLAVYRQAW
-1616 QAQLARWPVLRAALL
+1616 QGQIARWPALRSELV

-1639 RIMARAEL
+1639 RILQRAEL
-1647 PFHYE
+1647 PFHYQD
-1652 ELSGDPQAEAR
+1652 LVGDAQAEAHIA
-1663 VQAYRRQDLA
+1663 AYRQQDLA
-1673 RPISLDQA
+1673 RPIPLEQA
-1681 PLLRIACFKLAPD
+1681 PLLRVACFKLAPD
-1694 HHKVILSAHH
+1694 HHKVVFSAHH
-1704 AVLDGWSGP
+1704 GVLDGWSGP
-1713 VLLGSVHRGYQQSMT
+1713 VLLGSLHSHYQQLMKGQLP
-1728 QARNQD
+1728 QA
-1734 TAPEVS
+1734 E

-1746 AFGRHIASQSAS
+1746 EFGRHIASQART
-1758 SAAYWQGREDLL
+1758 AEAYWQGRAELL
-1770 ARSNDLSALFGVALE
+1770 AKPNDLSCLFGVALE
-1785 SGLSGRLT
+1785 PQLT
-1793 QQRPALCGQPLA
+1793 QRYTQHKPAVCGQPLA
-1805 PEISGQLESR
+1805 PHMSARLEAR
-1815 ARELGVTAG
+1815 ARELGVTPG

-1835 ARHCG
+1835 ARQCG
-1840 DPVTLVGNVTP
+1840 DEVTLVGNVTP
-1851 GRDFPIEG
+1851 GRDYPIDG
-1859 ITQSV
+1859 ITASV
-1864 GLYINSLPLA
+1864 GLYINSLPLS

-1880 LTLAQHIAQL
+1880 LSLAEHIARL
-1890 QGDLLAL
+1890 QSDLMAL
-1897 NQHGT
+1897 NEHGT
-1902 QSLSALTRGGPRL
+1902 QSLSALTKGRARL
-1915 FQSLFV
+1915 FLSLFV

-1927 PVPPATPEPH
+1927 PAAPAAPEPH
-1937 QLVPRFGAVVEKVE
+1937 QLVPQFGTVVEKVE

-1973 EQIAQDRAQTV
+1973 DLIPMAKAEAV
-1984 LAQWIAELEWL
+1984 LAAWIRELEWL
-1995 AGVSLAEPARLAD
+1995 AQADLSQPAKPAAAVLSPAQ
-2008 AKAPGAVAAPVAG
+2008 GAATPSAVTQVAAYRAESGLVQP
-2021 EAMPTPSMPIEA
+2021 PA
-2033 EARRLLTLWQDHCGQ
+2033 EARVLVALWERHCGVPGV
-2048 HASWQQNLS
+2048 WQQNLQD
-2057 ELGIDSVQQLALL
+2057 LGVDSVQQLALL
-2070 AALNEAFGARHGILS
+2070 AALNEAFADGRAPLS
-2085 LQRLKEQGSPAHLF
+2085 LGDLKTYGSPCRLF
-2099 NHWLVRLPEEVL
+2099 NHWLVRQPEDVL

>member
-6 TLLKQLERQGVKLA
+6 LLLKQLERQGVKLA

-38 AIGAQIKAHKDEL
+38 AIGATIKAHKDEL

-65 AVSEEAKSTLQGPLS
+65 LAQPDAEGARQGPLS

-99 NMPVYFRVRGDL
+99 NMPVYFRVCGEL

-126 HPSMRTRFVKDEA
+126 HPSMRTRFIKDEA
-139 GRGAQEILPHAPF
+139 GRGAQEILPHTPF
-152 KLQIEDVSGEPSAER
+152 KLQIEDVSEQPAAER
-167 EAYVARRVREEIGRP
+167 EAYVARRVCEEIGRP
-182 FSLTKGDLS
+182 FSLTQGDLS
-191 RVNLIRLGTHEHVL
+191 RVHLIRLGSREHVL

-236 EPLQVAELPLNYL
+236 APLSVPELPLTYI
-249 DYAHWFNSPRFLDYH
+249 DYARWFNSPRFLDYH

-290 PAHQGSGGELV
+290 PAHQTSGGELV
-301 FSTIDNSLWDSF
+301 FSTIDNGLWESF

-368 TLVLRTRLEGRPS
+368 TLVLRTQLAGRPS

-435 NDLIPGCELVEETSP
+435 NDLIPGCQLVEETSP

-471 DWLFATALFERA
+471 DWLFATALFERE
-483 TIEAYA
+483 TIQAYA

-501 APETDIWQLPLEAGM
+501 APETEIWQLPLEAGT
-516 DDAAL
+516 DRAAL
-521 GLELAS
+521 AAELAD
-527 LPVDYPSRDTLL
+527 LPRDYHNRDTLL
-539 CHIERRAAVRP
+539 CHIERRAAERP

-555 SDDKQALSYGALEAE
+555 SDGAEALTYGELEVR
-570 ANRLAHWLLA
+570 ANRLAYWLQA
-580 QGVTPGAAIGLQ
+580 QGVTPGAAIGIQ
-592 AKRESAFV
+592 AKRDVAFV
-600 IGLLACWK
+600 ITLLACWK
-608 VGAAYVPLDPA
+608 AGAAYVPLDPA

-629 SDAAIGLVLGG
+629 TDAGIGLVLGG
-640 EPDARLAAALAGT
+640 VPDARLGEALAGT
-653 AAEYHN
+653 AAEYHD
-659 LHALALAE
+659 LHQLALDK
-667 MPTGVPAVS
+667 MPTSTPAQP

-710 DHRARIALDHSGAMF
+710 DHGERIALDQNGAMF

-746 AALHFGEPGEGV
+746 AALHFGEPGEGA
-758 IAAAM
+758 ITAAI
-763 AKGASHMILPTALL
+763 KSGASHMILPTALL
-777 ANLLPVADLGSLRA
+777 ANLLPPTDLGSLKA

-803 VERWGNRVAL
+803 VERWGERVAL
-813 YNMYGPTECTVTAL
+813 FNMYGPTECTVTAL
-827 CARLRPGEPITIGQP
+827 CARLTPGAPITIGRP
-842 IDNLKAVI
+842 VNNLKALI
-850 LDEAGNPCPVG
+850 LDEAGNLCPVG
-861 VPGELCLTG
+861 VPGELCLSG
-870 LGLAS
+870 LGLAR
-875 GYLNLPDRTQDA
+875 GYLNLPERTQET
-887 FIERTLV
+887 FIELALDEDTDTRTY
-894 SGAGTR
+894 
-900 VHRLYRTGDRALRR
+900 RLYRTGDRALRR

-932 GYRIEPGEIETQI
+932 GYRIEPGEIETRL
-945 AAIEPA
+945 AELCPA

-959 QEARLLAYACLQAGV
+959 QEGRLLAYACLHEEAS
-974 PEPDA
+974 EPDG
-979 EALLQRAGEC
+979 EALLQRAGEQ

-994 VPVRLCWLPEMPLT
+994 VPARLCWLSEMPLT
-1008 PNGKLDLRRLPAIS
+1008 PNGKLDLRRLPAIQ

-1029 PQGELEQTVLAIW
+1029 PQSELEQTVLAIW
-1042 QSVLKQPL
+1042 QGVLKQPL

-1100 QQAVSH
+1100 LGQQQAVSH
-1106 QTEQGVLE
+1106 RSEQGSLT

-1123 HWFFEQGF
+1123 HWFFEQDF
-1131 AQSGHWNQGVILRL
+1131 AKSGHWNQGVILRL
-1145 PAGIDDTALMG
+1145 PAGVEDE
-1156 WMNTLRAHHDVLR
+1156 TLRGWLDALRQHHDVLR

-1177 RYLPELP
+1177 RYLAELP
-1184 LPPLH
+1184 LPPLPT
-1189 RLDAAGLGESELQA
+1189 LDAANLDEVGLQA
-1203 RLTQWQGSFVPEQ
+1203 RLTELQGDFDPAS
-1216 GQTLAWARLSH
+1216 GHTLAWARLRN
-1227 LENHL
+1227 LAIEG
-1232 ESHLENKADADPVE
+1232 EADPVE
-1246 GLFIAFHHLVI
+1246 GLFLAFHHLVI
-1257 DAVSWRILAEDLV
+1257 DAVSWRILAEDLARV
-1270 RLAEGRPLPAK
+1270 SRGEPLPAK

-1289 EGLAAYAS
+1289 EGLAAYAK
-1297 REAAQLAFWQAQGEG
+1297 REEDQLGFWLAQGEG
-1312 SEQDLLEAQRAPDGR
+1312 SQGHLLEAARAADGR
-1327 AAASLLRLDEQI
+1327 AAASLLQLDKET
-1339 TARLIDEANQA
+1339 TARLIDPANQA
-1350 HLTQVPDL
+1350 FFTRVPDL

-1373 TKLCVMLEGHG
+1373 ARHCVMLEGHG
-1384 REVIDAQL
+1384 REAIDAEL

-1407 ALADRTSWS
+1407 ALADEPEW
-1416 DLVCDTKERLR
+1416 DALVCATKERLR

-1441 HHPGGDELPHSA
+1441 HHPRGWELPEA
-1453 IVFNYL
+1453 LIVFNYL
-1459 GVSHRGT
+1459 GVSHQGV
-1466 PAPWQPLPVAPG
+1466 AGQPWQPLPMAPG
-1478 QPSVPENLPRELISL
+1478 APSSPDNLPRELISL
-1493 HGGVYGGC
+1493 HGGVYDGC

-1509 LNQGASDALM
+1509 LNQQGSDALM
-1519 AALAANIETLVNAC
+1519 VRLAANLRALVDHC
-1533 CAQAKPRRTPS
+1533 CEVSAPRHTPS
-1544 DFPGLALTQA
+1544 DFPGLGLSQG
-1554 ALDEVLDEAEAGG
+1554 ALDRVLSGR

-1574 MTSLQQSMLHHR
+1574 MTSLQQSMLYHR
-1586 ALVPT
+1586 ALAPRDT
-1591 DSAYHLQTEIDY
+1591 AYHLQTEIDY
-1603 LQEMDVAVYRAAW
+1603 HQPLDLAVYCQAW
-1616 QAQLARWPVLRAALL
+1616 QGQIARWPALRSELV
-1631 LADGVALQ
+1631 LADGVVLQ
-1639 RIMARAEL
+1639 RILQRAEL
-1647 PFHYE
+1647 PFHYQD
-1652 ELSGDPQAEAR
+1652 LVGDAQAEAHIA
-1663 VQAYRRQDLA
+1663 AYRQQDLA
-1673 RPISLDQA
+1673 RPIALDAA
-1681 PLLRIACFKLAPD
+1681 PLLRVACFKLAPD
-1694 HHKVILSAHH
+1694 HHKMIFSAHH
-1704 AVLDGWSGP
+1704 CVLDGWSGP
-1713 VLLGSVHRGYQQSMT
+1713 VLLGSLHSHYQQLMKGQQP
-1728 QARNQD
+1728 QA
-1734 TAPEVS
+1734 E

-1746 AFGRHIASQSAS
+1746 EFGRHMASQASA
-1758 SAAYWQGREDLL
+1758 AEAYWQGRGDLL
-1770 ARSNDLSALFGVALE
+1770 AKPNDLSRLFGVALE
-1785 SGLSGRLT
+1785 PQLT
-1793 QQRPALCGQPLA
+1793 QRYTQHRPAVCGQTLA
-1805 PEISGQLESR
+1805 PHVSAQLEAR
-1815 ARELGVTAG
+1815 ARALGVTPG

-1835 ARHCG
+1835 ARRCG
-1840 DPVTLVGNVTP
+1840 DDITLVGNVTP

-1864 GLYINSLPLA
+1864 GLYINSLPLS

-1880 LTLAQHIAQL
+1880 LSLAEHIAQL
-1890 QGDLLAL
+1890 QTDLMAL
-1897 NQHGT
+1897 NEHGT
-1902 QSLSALTRGGPRL
+1902 QSLAALTKGRSRL

-1927 PVPPATPEPH
+1927 PAAPAAPEPH
-1937 QLVPRFGAVVEKVE
+1937 QLVPQFGTVVEKVE

-1973 EQIAQDRAQTV
+1973 DLIPMVKAEAV
-1984 LAQWIAELEWL
+1984 LAAWIRELEWL
-1995 AGVSLAEPARLAD
+1995 AQVSLAQSARPEALSLRAQVAARAAGAEPYPAD
-2008 AKAPGAVAAPVAG
+2008 APAAARALVA
-2021 EAMPTPSMPIEA
+2021 
-2033 EARRLLTLWQDHCGQ
+2033 LWERQCGV
-2048 HASWQQNLS
+2048 SGVWQQTLMD
-2057 ELGIDSVQQLALL
+2057 LGVDSVQQLALL
-2070 AALNEAFGARHGILS
+2070 AALNEAFADGRAPLS
-2085 LQRLKEQGSPAHLF
+2085 LGDLKTYGSPCRLF
-2099 NHWLVRLPEEVL
+2099 NHWLVRQPEEVL

>member
-6 TLLKQLERQGVKLA
+6 ALLQQLERQGVKLA

-65 AVSEEAKSTLQGPLS
+65 VAQGALQGPLS

-99 NMPVYFRVRGDL
+99 NMPVYFRVSGEL

-126 HPSMRTRFVKDEA
+126 HPSMRTRFIKDEA

-152 KLQIEDVSGEPSAER
+152 KLQIEDVSAEPEAER

-191 RVNLIRLGTHEHVL
+191 RVHLIRLCSREHVL

-236 EPLQVAELPLNYL
+236 APLSVPELPLTYI
-249 DYAHWFNSPRFLDYH
+249 DYARWFNSPRFLDYH

-290 PAHQGSGGELV
+290 SAHQASGGELV
-301 FSTIDNSLWDSF
+301 FSTIDNGLWESF
-313 KRLCQRHS
+313 KRLCQRHN

-368 TLVLRTRLEGRPS
+368 TLVLRTRLDGRPS

-435 NDLIPGCELVEETSP
+435 NDLIPGCQLVEETSP

-471 DWLFATALFERA
+471 DWLFATALFERE
-483 TIEAYA
+483 TIESYA

-501 APETDIWQLPLEAGM
+501 APETEIWQLPLEAGT
-516 DDAAL
+516 DQTAL
-521 GLELAS
+521 ATELAS
-527 LPVDYPSRDTLL
+527 LPSDYPSRDTLL
-539 CHIERRAAVRP
+539 CHIERRAVQFP
-550 DALAV
+550 GALAV
-555 SDDKQALSYGALEAE
+555 SDDQQRLSYGELEAR
-570 ANRLAHWLLA
+570 ANRLAHWL
-580 QGVTPGAAIGLQ
+580 QSCGVTSGAAIGIQ
-592 AKRESAFV
+592 AKRDVAFV
-600 IGLLACWK
+600 IALLACWK
-608 VGAAYVPLDPA
+608 AGAAYVPLDPA

-629 SDAAIGLVLGG
+629 SDASIALVLGG
-640 EPDARLAAALAGT
+640 EPDARLAEAIKGTDAG
-653 AAEYHN
+653 YHN
-659 LHALALAE
+659 LHRLALDGL
-667 MPTGVPAVS
+667 PTSTPAIP

-710 DHRARIALDHSGAMF
+710 DHAERIALDQDGAMF

-731 FDAGNMTT
+731 FDAGNMTA
-739 LLPLYCG
+739 LLPLSCG

-758 IAAAM
+758 ISAAIAR
-763 AKGASHMILPTALL
+763 GASHMILPTALL
-777 ANLLPVADLGSLRA
+777 ANLLPPADLGSLKA

-803 VERWGNRVAL
+803 MDRWGDRVAL

-827 CARLRPGEPITIGQP
+827 CARLVPGQPITIGRP
-842 IDNLKAVI
+842 VNNLKALI
-850 LDEAGNPCPVG
+850 LDEGGNPCPVG
-861 VPGELCLTG
+861 VPGELCLAG
-870 LGLAS
+870 LGLAR
-875 GYLNLPDRTQDA
+875 GYLNLPERTQEV
-887 FIERTLV
+887 FIELALAGRTC
-894 SGAGTR
+894 
-900 VHRLYRTGDRALRR
+900 RLYRTGDRALLR
-914 RDGNIQYLGR
+914 RDGKVQYLGR
-924 IDEQIKLR
+924 LDEQIKLR
-932 GYRIEPGEIETQI
+932 GYRIEPGEIETQV
-945 AAIEPA
+945 AALCPA

-959 QEARLLAYACLQAGV
+959 QGGRLLAYACLHAGAS
-974 PEPDA
+974 EPDG

-994 VPVRLCWLPEMPLT
+994 VPVKLCWLTGMPLT
-1008 PNGKLDLRRLPAIS
+1008 PNGKLDLRRLPVID
-1022 WQESKGE
+1022 WQESKSE
-1029 PQGELEQTVLAIW
+1029 PQSELEQTVLAIW
-1042 QSVLKQPL
+1042 QGVLKQPL

-1106 QTEQGVLE
+1106 QTEQGNLV
-1114 GEFPLHPIQ
+1114 GDFPLHPIQ

-1131 AQSGHWNQGVILRL
+1131 AKPGHWNQGVILRL
-1145 PAGIDDTALMG
+1145 PAGIYDDTLHG
-1156 WMNTLRAHHDVLR
+1156 WLTTLRQHHDVLR
-1169 LAVTPAGQ
+1169 LAVTPTGQ
-1177 RYLPELP
+1177 RYLAELA
-1184 LPPLH
+1184 LPPLPT
-1189 RLDAAGLGESELQA
+1189 LDTGTLGGAELQA
-1203 RLTQWQGSFVPEQ
+1203 SLTGLQGDLEPAS
-1216 GQTLAWARLSH
+1216 GHTLAWARLRN
-1227 LENHL
+1227 LAIEG
-1232 ESHLENKADADPVE
+1232 EADPVE
-1246 GLFIAFHHLVI
+1246 GLFLAFHHLVI
-1257 DAVSWRILAEDLV
+1257 DAVSWRILAEDLARV
-1270 RLAEGRPLPAK
+1270 SRGEPLPAK

-1289 EGLAAYAS
+1289 EGLAAYAL
-1297 REAAQLAFWQAQGEG
+1297 REEDQLAFWLAQGEG
-1312 SEQDLLEAQRAPDGR
+1312 SQQGLLEAERAEDGR
-1327 AAASLLRLDEQI
+1327 AAASLLQLDKET
-1339 TARLIDEANQA
+1339 TARLIDPANQA
-1350 HLTQVPDL
+1350 FFTRVPDL

-1373 TKLCVMLEGHG
+1373 ARHCVMLEGHG
-1384 REVIDAQL
+1384 REAIDAEL

-1407 ALADRTSWS
+1407 ALADEPEW
-1416 DLVCDTKERLR
+1416 DALVCTTKERLR

-1441 HHPGGDELPHSA
+1441 HHPRGWELPEA
-1453 IVFNYL
+1453 LIVFNYL
-1459 GVSHRGT
+1459 GVSHQGV
-1466 PAPWQPLPVAPG
+1466 AGQPWQPLPMAPG
-1478 QPSVPENLPRELISL
+1478 APSSPDNLPRELISL
-1493 HGGVYGGC
+1493 HGGVYDGC

-1509 LNQGASDALM
+1509 LNQQGSDALM
-1519 AALAANIETLVNAC
+1519 VRLAANLRALVDHC
-1533 CAQAKPRRTPS
+1533 CRVSAPRHTPS
-1544 DFPGLALTQA
+1544 DFPGLGLSQA
-1554 ALDEVLDEAEAGG
+1554 VLDQVLSGR

-1574 MTSLQQSMLHHR
+1574 MTSLQQSMLYHR
-1586 ALVPT
+1586 ALAPRDT
-1591 DSAYHLQTEIDY
+1591 AYHLQTEMEYRQPLD
-1603 LQEMDVAVYRAAW
+1603 LAVYRQAW
-1616 QAQLARWPVLRAALL
+1616 QAQIARWPALRSELV

-1639 RIMARAEL
+1639 RILRHAEL
-1647 PFHYE
+1647 PFHHQD
-1652 ELSGDPQAEAR
+1652 LVGDEQAEERIAT
-1663 VQAYRRQDLA
+1663 YRQQDLA
-1673 RPISLDQA
+1673 RPIPLDQA
-1681 PLLRIACFKLAPD
+1681 PLLRVACFKLAPD
-1694 HHKVILSAHH
+1694 HHKIIFSAHH
-1704 AVLDGWSGP
+1704 GVLDGWSGP
-1713 VLLGSVHRGYQQSMT
+1713 VLLGSLHRCYQALMNGLLP
-1728 QARNQD
+1728 QAEAD
-1734 TAPEVS
+1734 G
-1740 PDTAWL
+1740 AWL
-1746 AFGRHIASQSAS
+1746 EFGRHIASQTRAS
-1758 SAAYWQGREDLL
+1758 EAYWQGRAELL
-1770 ARSNDLSALFGVALE
+1770 ARPNDLSRLFGVALE
-1785 SGLSGRLT
+1785 PQLT
-1793 QQRPALCGQPLA
+1793 QHRPAVCGQTLA
-1805 PEISGQLESR
+1805 PQVSAQLEAR
-1815 ARELGVTAG
+1815 ARELGVTTG

-1835 ARHCG
+1835 ARRCG
-1840 DPVTLVGNVTP
+1840 DDITLVGNVTP

-1864 GLYINSLPLA
+1864 GLYINSLPLI

-1880 LTLAQHIAQL
+1880 ATLAEHIGRL
-1890 QGDLLAL
+1890 QSDSMAL
-1897 NQHGT
+1897 NEHGT
-1902 QSLSALTRGGPRL
+1902 QSLAALTQGRARL

-1921 FENYPM
+1921 FENYP
-1927 PVPPATPEPH
+1927 VPALPEEPEPH
-1937 QLVPRFGAVVEKVE
+1937 QLAPRFGAVVEKVE

-1958 NARGGQLNLRLEFDG
+1958 NARGGRLNLRLEFDG
-1973 EQIAQDRAQTV
+1973 DLIPMAKAEVV
-1984 LAQWIAELEWL
+1984 LAAWLAELGWL
-1995 AGVSLAEPARLAD
+1995 AGASQALPARPDEMSLP
-2008 AKAPGAVAAPVAG
+2008 APMAARVAAPVA
-2021 EAMPTPSMPIEA
+2021 ESCPSA
-2033 EARRLLTLWQDHCGQ
+2033 ARPLVALWERQCGVPGV
-2048 HASWQQNLS
+2048 WQQTLC
-2057 ELGIDSVQQLALL
+2057 ELGVDSVQQLALL
-2070 AALNEAFGARHGILS
+2070 AALNAAFAGERAPLTLRDLKAHS
-2085 LQRLKEQGSPAHLF
+2085 SPSRLYQ
-2099 NHWLVRLPEEVL
+2099 HWLVRLPEEVL

>member
-6 TLLKQLERQGVKLA
+6 LLLKQLERQGVKLA

-38 AIGAQIKAHKDEL
+38 AIGATIKAHKDEL
-51 VRCLAARAA
+51 VRCLAARVA

-65 AVSEEAKSTLQGPLS
+65 EVQGALSGPLS

-99 NMPVYFRVRGDL
+99 NMPVYFRVKGEL

-126 HPSMRTRFVKDEA
+126 HPSMRTRFIKDEA
-139 GRGAQEILPHAPF
+139 GRGAQEILPHQPF
-152 KLQIEDVSGEPSAER
+152 KLQIEDVSAEPDVER

-182 FSLTKGDLS
+182 FSLTQGDLS
-191 RVNLIRLGTHEHVL
+191 RVHLIRLGSREHVL

-236 EPLQVAELPLNYL
+236 EPLKVSQLPLTYI
-249 DYAHWFNSPRFLDYH
+249 DYARWFNSDRFLDYH

-290 PAHQGSGGELV
+290 PAHQASGGELV
-301 FSTIDNSLWDSF
+301 FSTIDNALWESF
-313 KRLCQRHS
+313 KRLCQRHN

-358 IESLVGFFVN
+358 IEPLVGFFVN
-368 TLVLRTRLEGRPS
+368 TLVLRTQLEGRPN
-381 FVDYLQQCREEDLA
+381 FIDYLQQCREEDLA

-435 NDLIPGCELVEETSP
+435 NDLIPGCQLVEETSP

-471 DWLFATALFERA
+471 DWLFATALFERE
-483 TIEAYA
+483 TIQALA

-501 APETDIWQLPLEAGM
+501 APETDIWQLPLEAGT
-516 DDAAL
+516 DQAAL
-521 GLELAS
+521 AAELAS
-527 LPVDYPSRDTLL
+527 LPRDYSSRDTLL
-539 CHIERRAAVRP
+539 CHIERRAVQFP

-555 SDDKQALSYGALEAE
+555 SDGEGTLSYGELEAR

-580 QGVTPGAAIGLQ
+580 RGVTPGSTIGIQ
-592 AKRESAFV
+592 AKRDVAFV
-600 IGLLACWK
+600 VALLACWK
-608 VGAAYVPLDPA
+608 AGAAYVPLDPA

-629 SDAAIGLVLGG
+629 GDASISLVLGG
-640 EPDARLAAALAGT
+640 VPDPRLGEAIKGTDAG
-653 AAEYHN
+653 YHN
-659 LHALALAE
+659 LHLLALDK
-667 MPTGVPAVS
+667 MPTSTPALP

-710 DHRARIALDHSGAMF
+710 DHADRIALDQDGAMF

-746 AALHFGEPGEGV
+746 AALHFGEPGEGA
-758 IAAAM
+758 ITAAINC
-763 AKGASHMILPTALL
+763 GASHMILPTALL
-777 ANLLPVADLGSLRA
+777 ANLLPPTDLGSLRA

-803 VERWGNRVAL
+803 VERWGERVAL
-813 YNMYGPTECTVTAL
+813 FNMYGPTECTVTAL
-827 CARLRPGEPITIGQP
+827 CARLVPGQPITIGQP
-842 IDNLKAVI
+842 ISNLKALI
-850 LDEAGNPCPVG
+850 LDEGGNLCPVG
-861 VPGELCLTG
+861 VPGELCLSG
-870 LGLAS
+870 LGLAR
-875 GYLNLPDRTQDA
+875 GYLNLPERTQEA
-887 FIERTLV
+887 FIELALDGRT
-894 SGAGTR
+894 
-900 VHRLYRTGDRALRR
+900 HRLYRTGDRALKR
-914 RDGNIQYLGR
+914 RDGKVQYLGR

-932 GYRIEPGEIETQI
+932 GYRIEPGEIETQV
-945 AAIEPA
+945 AALCPA

-959 QEARLLAYACLQAGV
+959 QDGRLLAYACLHEGAS
-974 PEPDA
+974 EPDG

-1008 PNGKLDLRRLPAIS
+1008 PNGKLDLRRLPAIH
-1022 WQESKGE
+1022 WQQSKSE
-1029 PQGELEQTVLAIW
+1029 PQSELEQTVLAIW
-1042 QSVLKQPL
+1042 QGVLKQPL

-1106 QTEQGVLE
+1106 QTEQGNLT

-1131 AQSGHWNQGVILRL
+1131 AKPGHWNQGVILRL
-1145 PAGIDDTALMG
+1145 PARVDDEALRG
-1156 WMNTLRAHHDVLR
+1156 WLDALRLHHDALR
-1169 LAVTPAGQ
+1169 LAVTPGGQ
-1177 RYLPELP
+1177 RYLAELA
-1184 LPPLH
+1184 LPPLPT
-1189 RLDAAGLGESELQA
+1189 LDAGTLGGAELQA
-1203 RLTQWQGSFVPEQ
+1203 RLTEQQGDLDPAS
-1216 GQTLAWARLSH
+1216 GHTLAWARLRNLSF
-1227 LENHL
+1227 EG
-1232 ESHLENKADADPVE
+1232 ERETVE
-1246 GLFIAFHHLVI
+1246 GLFLAFHHLVI
-1257 DAVSWRILAEDLV
+1257 DAVSWRILAEDLARV
-1270 RLAEGRPLPAK
+1270 SRGEPLPAK

-1289 EGLAAYAS
+1289 EGLAAYAR
-1297 REAAQLAFWQAQGEG
+1297 REEKQLGFWLAQGEG
-1312 SEQDLLEAQRAPDGR
+1312 SQQDLLEAQRAEDGR
-1327 AAASLLRLDEQI
+1327 AAASLLQLDKET
-1339 TARLIDEANQA
+1339 TARLIDPANQA
-1350 HLTQVPDL
+1350 YFTRVPDL
-1358 LLAALTRTLSELGYG
+1358 LLAALTRTLSEQGYG
-1373 TKLCVMLEGHG
+1373 NRHCVMLEGHG
-1384 REVIDAQL
+1384 REAIDAEL

-1407 ALADRTSWS
+1407 ALADEPEW
-1416 DLVCDTKERLR
+1416 DALVCVTKERLR

-1441 HHPGGDELPHSA
+1441 HHPRGWELPEA
-1453 IVFNYL
+1453 LIVFNYL
-1459 GVSHRGT
+1459 GVSHQG
-1466 PAPWQPLPVAPG
+1466 AAGQPWQPLPMAPG
-1478 QPSVPENLPRELISL
+1478 APSSPDNLPRELISL
-1493 HGGVYGGC
+1493 HGGVYDGC

-1509 LNQGASDALM
+1509 LNQQGSDALM
-1519 AALAANIETLVNAC
+1519 VRLAANLRALVDHC
-1533 CAQAKPRRTPS
+1533 CGVSAPRHTPS
-1544 DFPGLALTQA
+1544 DFPGLGLSQS
-1554 ALDEVLDEAEAGG
+1554 ALDQVLSGR

-1574 MTSLQQSMLHHR
+1574 MTSLQQSMLYHR
-1586 ALVPT
+1586 ALAPRDT
-1591 DSAYHLQTEIDY
+1591 AYHLQTEIEYRQPLD
-1603 LQEMDVAVYRAAW
+1603 QAVYRQAW
-1616 QAQLARWPVLRAALL
+1616 QAQIARWPALRSELV

-1639 RIMARAEL
+1639 RILRHAEL
-1647 PFHYE
+1647 PFHYQD
-1652 ELSGDPQAEAR
+1652 LVGDEQAEAR
-1663 VQAYRRQDLA
+1663 IAAYRQQDLA
-1673 RPISLDQA
+1673 RPIPLEQA
-1681 PLLRIACFKLAPD
+1681 PLLRVACFKLAPD
-1694 HHKVILSAHH
+1694 HHKVIFSAHH
-1704 AVLDGWSGP
+1704 GVLDGWSGP
-1713 VLLGSVHRGYQQSMT
+1713 VLLGSLHSHYQQLMKGQLP
-1728 QARNQD
+1728 QA
-1734 TAPEVS
+1734 ES
-1740 PDTAWL
+1740 DTAWL
-1746 AFGRHIASQSAS
+1746 EFGRHIASQART
-1758 SAAYWQGREDLL
+1758 AEAYWQGRGALL
-1770 ARSNDLSALFGVALE
+1770 AKPNDLSCLFGVALE
-1785 SGLSGRLT
+1785 PHLT
-1793 QQRPALCGQPLA
+1793 QHRPAVCGQTLA
-1805 PEISGQLESR
+1805 PHVSAQLEAR
-1815 ARELGVTAG
+1815 ARELGVTPG

-1835 ARHCG
+1835 ARRCG
-1840 DPVTLVGNVTP
+1840 DGVTLVGNVTP

-1864 GLYINSLPLA
+1864 GLYINSLPLI

-1880 LTLAQHIAQL
+1880 ATLAEHIARL
-1890 QGDLLAL
+1890 QSDLMAL
-1897 NQHGT
+1897 NEHGT
-1902 QSLSALTRGGPRL
+1902 QSLSALTKGRARL

-1927 PVPPATPEPH
+1927 PAAPATPEPH

-1958 NARGGQLNLRLEFDG
+1958 NARGGRLNLRLEFDG
-1973 EQIAQDRAQTV
+1973 DLIPMAKAEAV
-1984 LAQWIAELEWL
+1984 LAAWIRELEWL
-1995 AGVSLAEPARLAD
+1995 AQADLSQPAKPAAAVLSPAQ
-2008 AKAPGAVAAPVAG
+2008 GAATPSAVKLVAASRAESGQVQP
-2021 EAMPTPSMPIEA
+2021 PA
-2033 EARRLLTLWQDHCGQ
+2033 EARVLVALWERHCGVPGV
-2048 HASWQQNLS
+2048 WQQSLQD
-2057 ELGIDSVQQLALL
+2057 LGVDSVQQLALL
-2070 AALNEAFGARHGILS
+2070 AALNEAFADGRAPLS
-2085 LQRLKEQGSPAHLF
+2085 LGDLKTYGSPCRLF
-2099 NHWLVRLPEEVL
+2099 NHWLVRQSEEVL

>member
-6 TLLKQLERQGVKLA
+6 LLLKQLDRQGVKLA

-38 AIGAQIKAHKDEL
+38 AIGATIKAHKDEL

-65 AVSEEAKSTLQGPLS
+65 LAQRDAEGARQGPLS

-99 NMPVYFRVRGDL
+99 NMPVYFRVKGEL

-126 HPSMRTRFVKDEA
+126 HPSMRTRFIKDEA
-139 GRGAQEILPHAPF
+139 GRGAQEILPHVPF
-152 KLQIEDVSGEPSAER
+152 KLQIEDVSAEPAAER

-182 FSLTKGDLS
+182 FSLTQGDLS
-191 RVNLIRLGTHEHVL
+191 RVHLIRLGSREHVL

-236 EPLQVAELPLNYL
+236 EPLQVSELPLTYI
-249 DYAHWFNSPRFLDYH
+249 DYARWFNSPRFLDYH

-290 PAHQGSGGELV
+290 PAHQDSGGELV
-301 FSTIDNSLWDSF
+301 FSTIESDLWESF

-368 TLVLRTRLEGRPS
+368 TLVLRTQLSGKPS

-435 NDLIPGCELVEETSP
+435 NDLIPGCQLVEETSP

-471 DWLFATALFERA
+471 DWLFATALFERE
-483 TIEAYA
+483 TIQAYA

-501 APETDIWQLPLEAGM
+501 APETDIWQLPLEAGT
-516 DDAAL
+516 DQAAL
-521 GLELAS
+521 AAELAS
-527 LPVDYPSRDTLL
+527 LPRDYPSRDTLL
-539 CHIERRAAVRP
+539 CHIERRAAERP

-555 SDDKQALSYGALEAE
+555 SDGAQSLTYGELEVR

-580 QGVTPGAAIGLQ
+580 QGVTPGAAIGIQ
-592 AKRESAFV
+592 ARRDVAFV
-600 IGLLACWK
+600 VALLACWK
-608 VGAAYVPLDPA
+608 AGAVYVPLDPA

-629 SDAAIGLVLGG
+629 GDASISLVLGG
-640 EPDARLAAALAGT
+640 VPDPRLGEALAGT
-653 AAEYHN
+653 TAEYHD
-659 LHALALAE
+659 LHGLALDK
-667 MPTGVPAVS
+667 MPTSTPALP

-710 DHRARIALDHSGAMF
+710 DHGERIALDQNGAMF

-731 FDAGNMTT
+731 FDAGNMTS

-758 IAAAM
+758 ISAAIAC
-763 AKGASHMILPTALL
+763 AASHMILPTALL
-777 ANLLPVADLGSLRA
+777 ANLLPAAELGSLKA

-803 VERWGNRVAL
+803 VERWGDRVAL
-813 YNMYGPTECTVTAL
+813 FNMYGPTECTVTAL
-827 CARLRPGEPITIGQP
+827 CARLTPGAPITIGRP
-842 IDNLKAVI
+842 VNNLKALI
-850 LDEAGNPCPVG
+850 LDEAGNLCPVG
-861 VPGELCLTG
+861 VPGELCLAG
-870 LGLAS
+870 LGLAR
-875 GYLNLPDRTQDA
+875 GYLNLPARTQEA
-887 FIERTLV
+887 FIELALAERT
-894 SGAGTR
+894 
-900 VHRLYRTGDRALRR
+900 HRLYRTGDRALLR

-945 AAIEPA
+945 AALEPA

-959 QEARLLAYACLQAGV
+959 QEGRLLAYASLQAGAT
-974 PEPDA
+974 EPDG

-994 VPVRLCWLPEMPLT
+994 VPVRLCWLTEMPLT
-1008 PNGKLDLRRLPAIS
+1008 PNGKLDLRRLPAID
-1022 WQESKGE
+1022 WQESKSE
-1029 PQGELEQTVLAIW
+1029 PQSELEQTVLAIW
-1042 QSVLKQPL
+1042 QGVLKQPL

-1106 QTEQGVLE
+1106 RSEQGSLT

-1131 AQSGHWNQGVILRL
+1131 AKSGHWNQGVILRL
-1145 PAGIDDTALMG
+1145 PAGVDDEALRG
-1156 WMNTLRAHHDVLR
+1156 WLDALRQHHDALR
-1169 LAVTPAGQ
+1169 LAVTPTGQ
-1177 RYLPELP
+1177 RYLAELP
-1184 LPPLH
+1184 LPPLPT
-1189 RLDAAGLGESELQA
+1189 LDAGSLDEAGLQA
-1203 RLTQWQGSFVPEQ
+1203 RLTELQGDFDPAS
-1216 GQTLAWARLSH
+1216 GHTLAWARLRNLS
-1227 LENHL
+1227 LEG
-1232 ESHLENKADADPVE
+1232 ETVE
-1246 GLFIAFHHLVI
+1246 GLFLAFHHLVI
-1257 DAVSWRILAEDLV
+1257 DAVSWRILAEDLARV
-1270 RLAEGRPLPAK
+1270 SRGEPLPAK

-1289 EGLAAYAS
+1289 EGLAAYAK
-1297 REAAQLAFWQAQGEG
+1297 REEDQLGFWLAQGEG
-1312 SEQDLLEAQRAPDGR
+1312 SQGHLLIAARATDGR
-1327 AAASLLRLDEQI
+1327 AAASLLQLSQET
-1339 TARLIDEANQA
+1339 TARLIDTANQA
-1350 HLTQVPDL
+1350 YFTRVPDL

-1373 TKLCVMLEGHG
+1373 SRHCVMLEGHG
-1384 REVIDAQL
+1384 REAIDAEL

-1407 ALADRTSWS
+1407 ALEDAGAWDA
-1416 DLVCDTKERLR
+1416 LVCATKEQLR

-1441 HHPGGDELPHSA
+1441 HHPRGWALPEA
-1453 IVFNYL
+1453 LVVFNYL
-1459 GVSHRGT
+1459 GVSHQGE
-1466 PAPWQPLPVAPG
+1466 AAQPWQPLPLAPG
-1478 QPSVPENLPRELISL
+1478 APSSPDNLPRELVSL
-1493 HGGVYGGC
+1493 HGGVFEGR
-1501 LTLRQVGA
+1501 LTLRQVGS
-1509 LNQGASDALM
+1509 LNQQGSDALM
-1519 AALAANIETLVNAC
+1519 ARLADNLTALVEHC
-1533 CAQAKPRRTPS
+1533 CAVKAPRHTPS
-1544 DFPGLALTQA
+1544 DFPGIALSQSS
-1554 ALDEVLDEAEAGG
+1554 LDRVLSGR

-1574 MTSLQQSMLHHR
+1574 MTSLQQSMFHHR
-1586 ALVPT
+1586 ALLPR
-1591 DSAYHLQTEIDY
+1591 DHAYHLQTEIDY
-1603 LQEMDVAVYRAAW
+1603 RQPLDVAVYRQAW
-1616 QAQLARWPVLRAALL
+1616 QGQIARWPALRSELV
-1631 LADGVALQ
+1631 LADRVALQ
-1639 RIMARAEL
+1639 RILKRAEL

-1652 ELSGDPQAEAR
+1652 DLSEVENAGAR
-1663 VQAYRRQDLA
+1663 VQAYREQDLA
-1673 RPISLDQA
+1673 RPIPLEQA
-1681 PLLRIACFKLAPD
+1681 PLLRLACFKLAPD
-1694 HHKVILSAHH
+1694 HHKVIFSAHH
-1704 AVLDGWSGP
+1704 SVLDGWSGP
-1713 VLLGSVHRGYQQSMT
+1713 VLLGSLHRCYQALMNGLLPQ
-1728 QARNQD
+1728 RD
-1734 TAPEVS
+1734 

-1746 AFGRHIASQSAS
+1746 EFGRHIASQARSAE
-1758 SAAYWQGREDLL
+1758 AYWQGRGELL
-1770 ARSNDLSALFGVALE
+1770 TQPNDLTCLFGVTLDAG
-1785 SGLSGRLT
+1785 SSGRHT
-1793 QQRPALCGQPLA
+1793 QQRPAVRATALPAEVATLLA
-1805 PEISGQLESR
+1805 HR
-1815 ARELGVTAG
+1815 ARDLGVTAG

-1835 ARHCG
+1835 ARRSG
-1840 DPVTLVGNVTP
+1840 DAVTLVGNVTP
-1851 GRDFPIEG
+1851 GRDYPIEG
-1859 ITQSV
+1859 ITASV

-1874 LDWRTE
+1874 LEWRTE
-1880 LTLAQHIAQL
+1880 LTLAEHIARL
-1890 QGDLLAL
+1890 QTDLMAL
-1897 NQHGT
+1897 NEHGT
-1902 QSLSALTRGGPRL
+1902 ESLAALTKGRSRL

-1927 PVPPATPEPH
+1927 PAAPVAPEPY
-1937 QLVPRFGAVVEKVE
+1937 QLVPGFGAVVEKVE

-1958 NARGGQLNLRLEFDG
+1958 SSRGETLQLRLEFDG
-1973 EQIAQDRAQTV
+1973 EQIPEARAEAV
-1984 LAQWIAELEWL
+1984 LADWLAELGWL
-1995 AGVSLAEPARLAD
+1995 AQADLGQPARSDEMSLP
-2008 AKAPGAVAAPVAG
+2008 APVVARVAAPVA
-2021 EAMPTPSMPIEA
+2021 EPCPPA
-2033 EARRLLTLWQDHCGQ
+2033 ARPLVTLWERQCGVPDI
-2048 HASWQQNLS
+2048 WQQTLM
-2057 ELGIDSVQQLALL
+2057 ELGVDSVQQLALL
-2070 AALNEAFGARHGILS
+2070 AALNEEFGQDRVPLT
-2085 LQRLKEQGSPAHLF
+2085 LQTLKAHPSPSRLYR
-2099 NHWLVRLPEEVL
+2099 HWLVRQEEAVS

>member
-6 TLLKQLERQGVKLA
+6 SLLQQLERQGVKLA

-38 AIGAQIKAHKDEL
+38 AIGATIKTHKDEL

-65 AVSEEAKSTLQGPLS
+65 EVQGALSGPLS

-99 NMPVYFRVRGDL
+99 NMPVYFRVSGEL

-126 HPSMRTRFVKDEA
+126 HPSMRTRFIKDEA
-139 GRGAQEILPHAPF
+139 GRGAQEILPHVPF
-152 KLQIEDVSGEPSAER
+152 KLQIEDVSEQPAAER

-182 FSLTKGDLS
+182 FSLTQGDLS
-191 RVNLIRLGTHEHVL
+191 RVHLIRLGSREHVL

-236 EPLQVAELPLNYL
+236 EPLQVSELPLTYL
-249 DYAHWFNSPRFLDYH
+249 DYARWFNSPRFLDYH

-290 PAHQGSGGELV
+290 SAHQASGGELV
-301 FSTIDNSLWDSF
+301 FSTIDNALWESF

-435 NDLIPGCELVEETSP
+435 NDLIPGCQLVEETSP

-471 DWLFATALFERA
+471 DWLFATALFERE
-483 TIEAYA
+483 TIQSYA
-489 DRLLHLMRAVVA
+489 DRLLYLMRAVVA
-501 APETDIWQLPLEAGM
+501 APETEIWQLPLEAGT
-516 DDAAL
+516 DRAAL
-521 GLELAS
+521 AAELAE
-527 LPVDYPSRDTLL
+527 LPRDYPSRDTLL
-539 CHIERRAAVRP
+539 CHIERRAGKLP

-555 SDDKQALSYGALEAE
+555 SDGADALTYGELEAR

-580 QGVTPGAAIGLQ
+580 QGVTPGAAIGIQ
-592 AKRESAFV
+592 AKRDVAFV
-600 IGLLACWK
+600 IALLACWK
-608 VGAAYVPLDPA
+608 AGAAYVPLDPA

-629 SDAAIGLVLGG
+629 SDASIKLVLGG
-640 EPDARLAAALAGT
+640 EQDARLAEALTGADAG
-653 AAEYHN
+653 YHN
-659 LHALALAE
+659 LHRLVLE
-667 MPTGVPAVS
+667 SLPCSVPAVS

-710 DHRARIALDHSGAMF
+710 DHGDRIALGKGGAMF

-758 IAAAM
+758 ISAAIAC
-763 AKGASHMILPTALL
+763 GASHMILPTALL
-777 ANLLPVADLGSLRA
+777 ANLLPAAELGSLKA

-803 VERWGNRVAL
+803 VERWGERVAL
-813 YNMYGPTECTVTAL
+813 FNMYGPTECTVTAL
-827 CARLRPGEPITIGQP
+827 CARLVPGQPITIGQP
-842 IDNLKAVI
+842 INNLKALI
-850 LDEAGNPCPVG
+850 LDEGGNLCPVG
-861 VPGELCLTG
+861 VPGELSLSG
-870 LGLAS
+870 LGLAR
-875 GYLNLPDRTQDA
+875 GYLNLPERTQEA
-887 FIERTLV
+887 FIELALDGRT
-894 SGAGTR
+894 
-900 VHRLYRTGDRALRR
+900 HRLYRTGDRALLR

-924 IDEQIKLR
+924 LDEQIKLR
-932 GYRIEPGEIETQI
+932 GYRIEPGEIETQV
-945 AAIEPA
+945 AALCPA

-959 QEARLLAYACLQAGV
+959 QEGRLLAYACLHAEAS
-974 PEPDA
+974 EPDG

-994 VPVRLCWLPEMPLT
+994 VPARLCWLPEMPLT
-1008 PNGKLDLRRLPAIS
+1008 PNGKLDLRRLPAID
-1022 WQESKGE
+1022 WQQSKGE
-1029 PQGELEQTVLAIW
+1029 PQSELEQTVLAIW
-1042 QSVLKQPL
+1042 QGVLKQPL

-1106 QTEQGVLE
+1106 QTEQGNLT

-1131 AQSGHWNQGVILRL
+1131 AKPGHWNQGVILRL
-1145 PAGIDDTALMG
+1145 PAGVDDAALHG
-1156 WMNTLRAHHDVLR
+1156 WLDTLRQHHDALR
-1169 LAVTPAGQ
+1169 LAVTPTGQ
-1177 RYLPELP
+1177 RYLAELA
-1184 LPPLH
+1184 LPPLPT
-1189 RLDAAGLGESELQA
+1189 LDAGALGGAELQA
-1203 RLTQWQGSFVPEQ
+1203 RLTELQGDLDPAS
-1216 GQTLAWARLSH
+1216 GHTLAWARLRNLSF
-1227 LENHL
+1227 EG
-1232 ESHLENKADADPVE
+1232 ERETVE
-1246 GLFIAFHHLVI
+1246 GLFLAFHHLVI
-1257 DAVSWRILAEDLV
+1257 DAVSWRILAEDLARV
-1270 RLAEGRPLPAK
+1270 SRGEPLPAK

-1289 EGLAAYAS
+1289 EGLAAYAL
-1297 REAAQLAFWQAQGEG
+1297 READQLAFWLAQGEG
-1312 SEQDLLEAQRAPDGR
+1312 SQQGLLEAQRAEDGR
-1327 AAASLLRLDEQI
+1327 AATSLLQLDKET
-1339 TARLIDEANQA
+1339 TARLIDPANQA
-1350 HLTQVPDL
+1350 FFTRVPDL

-1373 TKLCVMLEGHG
+1373 ARHCVMLEGHG
-1384 REVIDAQL
+1384 REAIDAEL

-1407 ALADRTSWS
+1407 ALADEQEW
-1416 DLVCDTKERLR
+1416 DALVCTTKERLR

-1441 HHPGGDELPHSA
+1441 NHPRGQELPQA
-1453 IVFNYL
+1453 LVVFNYL
-1459 GVSHRGT
+1459 GVSHQGSETTGT
-1466 PAPWQPLPVAPG
+1466 ATQPWQPLSMAPG
-1478 QPSVPENLPRELISL
+1478 APSSSENLPRELVSL
-1493 HGGVYGGC
+1493 HGGVYDGR

-1509 LNQGASDALM
+1509 LNQSASDALM
-1519 AALAANIETLVNAC
+1519 ARLADNLTALVEHC
-1533 CAQAKPRRTPS
+1533 CAVKVPRHTPS
-1544 DFPGLALTQA
+1544 DFPGLGLSQG
-1554 ALDEVLDEAEAGG
+1554 ALDRVLSGR

-1574 MTSLQQSMLHHR
+1574 MTSLQQSMFHHR
-1586 ALVPT
+1586 ALAPRDT
-1591 DSAYHLQTEIDY
+1591 AYHLQTEIDY
-1603 LQEMDVAVYRAAW
+1603 HQPLDVTVYRQAW
-1616 QAQLARWPVLRAALL
+1616 QAQIARWPALRSELV

-1639 RIMARAEL
+1639 RILQSAEL
-1647 PFHYE
+1647 PFHYQD
-1652 ELSGDPQAEAR
+1652 LVGDAQAEVHIA
-1663 VQAYRRQDLA
+1663 AYRQQDLA
-1673 RPISLDQA
+1673 RPIALDAA
-1681 PLLRIACFKLAPD
+1681 PLLRVACFKLAPD
-1694 HHKVILSAHH
+1694 HHKVVFSAHH
-1704 AVLDGWSGP
+1704 GVLDGWSGP
-1713 VLLGSVHRGYQQSMT
+1713 VLLGSLHSHYQQLMKGQLP
-1728 QARNQD
+1728 QA
-1734 TAPEVS
+1734 ES
-1740 PDTAWL
+1740 DTAWL
-1746 AFGRHIASQSAS
+1746 EFGRHIASQART
-1758 SAAYWQGREDLL
+1758 AEAYWQGRGALL
-1770 ARSNDLSALFGVALE
+1770 ARPNDLSCLFGVALDAG
-1785 SGLSGRLT
+1785 SSGRHT
-1793 QQRPALCGQPLA
+1793 QQRPAVCTTALPTEVATLLA
-1805 PEISGQLESR
+1805 HR
-1815 ARELGVTAG
+1815 VRELGVTPG

-1835 ARHCG
+1835 ARCCG
-1840 DPVTLVGNVTP
+1840 DDITLVGNVTP
-1851 GRDFPIEG
+1851 GRDYPIEG
-1859 ITQSV
+1859 ITASV

-1874 LDWRTE
+1874 LEWRTE
-1880 LTLAQHIAQL
+1880 LSLAEHIARL
-1890 QGDLLAL
+1890 QSDLMAL
-1897 NQHGT
+1897 NEHGT
-1902 QSLSALTRGGPRL
+1902 QSLSALTKGRARL

-1927 PVPPATPEPH
+1927 PAAPAAPGPH
-1937 QLVPRFGAVVEKVE
+1937 QLVPRFGTVVEKVE

-1973 EQIAQDRAQTV
+1973 DLIPMAKAEAV
-1984 LAQWIAELEWL
+1984 LAAWIRELEWL
-1995 AGVSLAEPARLAD
+1995 AQADLSQPAKPAAAVLSPAQ
-2008 AKAPGAVAAPVAG
+2008 GAATPSAVTQVAAYRAESGLVQP
-2021 EAMPTPSMPIEA
+2021 PA
-2033 EARRLLTLWQDHCGQ
+2033 EARVLVALWQRHCGVPGV
-2048 HASWQQNLS
+2048 WQQSLQD
-2057 ELGIDSVQQLALL
+2057 LGVDSVQQLALL
-2070 AALNEAFGARHGILS
+2070 AALNEAFADGRGPLS
-2085 LQRLKEQGSPAHLF
+2085 LGDLKTYGSPCRLF
-2099 NHWLVRLPEEVL
+2099 NHWLVRQPEEVL

>member
-6 TLLKQLERQGVKLA
+6 TLLKQLERQGVRLT
-20 LNDKGQLISQ
+20 LNEKGQLISQ
-30 SSKEAVTP
+30 SSKEALTP

-65 AVSEEAKSTLQGPLS
+65 VAQGVQSGPLS

-99 NMPVYFRVRGDL
+99 NMPVYFRVRGEL

-139 GRGAQEILPHAPF
+139 GRGAQEILPHVPF
-152 KLQIEDVSGEPSAER
+152 KLHIEDVSEQPAAER
-167 EAYVARRVREEIGRP
+167 EAYVARRVREEIGKP

-191 RVNLIRLGTHEHVL
+191 RVHLIRLGSHEHVL
-205 LITQHHIISDG
+205 LITQHHIVSDG

-236 EPLQVAELPLNYL
+236 EPLSVPELPLTYL

-290 PAHQGSGGELV
+290 PAHQASGGELV
-301 FSTIDNSLWDSF
+301 FSTIDNALWESF
-313 KRLCQRHS
+313 KRLCQRHN

-368 TLVLRTRLEGRPS
+368 TLVLRTRLEGCPS

-435 NDLIPGCELVEETSP
+435 NDLIPGCQLVEETSP

-471 DWLFATALFERA
+471 DWLFATALFERE
-483 TIEAYA
+483 TIQAYA

-501 APETDIWQLPLEAGM
+501 APETDIWQLPLEAGT
-516 DDAAL
+516 DQAAL
-521 GLELAS
+521 VAELAS
-527 LPVDYPSRDTLL
+527 LPQDYPSRDTLL
-539 CHIERRAAVRP
+539 CHIERRAGQLP
-550 DALAV
+550 GALAV
-555 SDDKQALSYGALEAE
+555 SDGEGALSYGELEAS
-570 ANRLAHWLLA
+570 ANRLAHWL
-580 QGVTPGAAIGLQ
+580 QSCGVKPGAAIGIQ
-592 AKRESAFV
+592 ARRDVAFV
-600 IGLLACWK
+600 VALLACWK
-608 VGAAYVPLDPA
+608 AGAAYVPLDPA

-629 SDAAIGLVLGG
+629 SDASIALVLGG
-640 EPDARLAAALAGT
+640 EPDARLAEAITGTDAG
-653 AAEYHN
+653 YHN
-659 LHALALAE
+659 LHRLALDGL
-667 MPTGVPAVS
+667 PTSTPAIP

-710 DHRARIALDHSGAMF
+710 DHAERIALDHEGAMF

-746 AALHFGEPGEGV
+746 AALHFGEPGEGAITV
-758 IAAAM
+758 AINC
-763 AKGASHMILPTALL
+763 GASHMIQPTALL
-777 ANLLPVADLGSLRA
+777 ANLLPPTDLGSLRA

-803 VERWGNRVAL
+803 MERWGERVAL

-827 CARLRPGEPITIGQP
+827 CARLVPGQPITIGQP
-842 IDNLKAVI
+842 ISNLKALI
-850 LDEAGNPCPVG
+850 LDEGDNLCPVG
-861 VPGELCLTG
+861 VPGELCLSG
-870 LGLAS
+870 LGLAR
-875 GYLNLPDRTQDA
+875 GYLNLPERTQEA
-887 FIERTLV
+887 FIELALDGRT
-894 SGAGTR
+894 
-900 VHRLYRTGDRALRR
+900 HRLYRTGDRALRR

-932 GYRIEPGEIETQI
+932 GYRIEPGEIETQV
-945 AAIEPA
+945 AALCPA

-959 QEARLLAYACLQAGV
+959 QEGRLLAYACLHEGAS
-974 PEPDA
+974 EPDG

-1008 PNGKLDLRRLPAIS
+1008 PNGKLDLRRLPAID
-1022 WQESKGE
+1022 WQQSKRE
-1029 PQGELEQTVLAIW
+1029 PQSELEQTVLAIW
-1042 QSVLKQPL
+1042 QGVLKQPL

-1106 QTEQGVLE
+1106 QTEQGNLT

-1131 AQSGHWNQGVILRL
+1131 AKPGHWNQGVILRL
-1145 PAGIDDTALMG
+1145 PAGVGDAALHG
-1156 WMNTLRAHHDVLR
+1156 WLTTLRQHHDALR
-1169 LAVTPAGQ
+1169 LAVTPTGQ
-1177 RYLPELP
+1177 RYLAELA
-1184 LPPLH
+1184 LPPLPT
-1189 RLDAAGLGESELQA
+1189 LDAGTLGGAELQA
-1203 RLTQWQGSFVPEQ
+1203 RLTELQGDLDPAS
-1216 GQTLAWARLSH
+1216 GHTLAWARLRN
-1227 LENHL
+1227 LAIEGVA
-1232 ESHLENKADADPVE
+1232 EPVE
-1246 GLFIAFHHLVI
+1246 GLFLAFHHLVI
-1257 DAVSWRILAEDLV
+1257 DAVSWRILAEDLARV
-1270 RLAEGRPLPAK
+1270 SRGEPLPAK

-1289 EGLAAYAS
+1289 EGLAAYAL
-1297 REAAQLAFWQAQGEG
+1297 REEDQLAFWLAQGEG
-1312 SEQDLLEAQRAPDGR
+1312 NQRGLLEAQRAEDGR
-1327 AAASLLRLDEQI
+1327 AAASLLQLDKET
-1339 TARLIDEANQA
+1339 TARLIDPANQA
-1350 HLTQVPDL
+1350 FFTRVPDL

-1373 TKLCVMLEGHG
+1373 TRHCVMLEGHG
-1384 REVIDAQL
+1384 REAIDPEL

-1407 ALADRTSWS
+1407 ALADEPEW
-1416 DLVCDTKERLR
+1416 DALVCTTKERLR

-1441 HHPGGDELPHSA
+1441 HHPRGWELPEA
-1453 IVFNYL
+1453 LIVFNYL
-1459 GVSHRGT
+1459 GVSHQG
-1466 PAPWQPLPVAPG
+1466 AAGQPWQPLPMAPG
-1478 QPSVPENLPRELISL
+1478 APSSPDNLPRELISL
-1493 HGGVYGGC
+1493 HGGVYDGC

-1509 LNQGASDALM
+1509 LNQQGSDALM
-1519 AALAANIETLVNAC
+1519 VRLAANLRALVDHC
-1533 CAQAKPRRTPS
+1533 CGVSAPRHTPS
-1544 DFPGLALTQA
+1544 DFPGLGLSQA
-1554 ALDEVLDEAEAGG
+1554 ALDQVLSGR

-1574 MTSLQQSMLHHR
+1574 MTSLQQSMLYHR
-1586 ALVPT
+1586 ELAPRDT
-1591 DSAYHLQTEIDY
+1591 AYHLQTEMAYRQPLD
-1603 LQEMDVAVYRAAW
+1603 LAVYRQAW
-1616 QAQLARWPVLRAALL
+1616 QAQIARWPALRSELV

-1639 RIMARAEL
+1639 RILRHAEL
-1647 PFHYE
+1647 PFHYQD
-1652 ELSGDPQAEAR
+1652 LVGDEQAEAR
-1663 VQAYRRQDLA
+1663 IAAYRQQDLA
-1673 RPISLDQA
+1673 RPIPLEQA
-1681 PLLRIACFKLAPD
+1681 PLLRVACFKLAPD
-1694 HHKVILSAHH
+1694 HHKVIFSAHH
-1704 AVLDGWSGP
+1704 GVLDGWSGP
-1713 VLLGSVHRGYQQSMT
+1713 VLLGSLHRCYQALMNGLLP
-1728 QARNQD
+1728 QA
-1734 TAPEVS
+1734 E
-1740 PDTAWL
+1740 PDGAWL
-1746 AFGRHIASQSAS
+1746 EFGRHIASQTRAS
-1758 SAAYWQGREDLL
+1758 EAYWQGRAELL
-1770 ARSNDLSALFGVALE
+1770 ARPNDLSRLFGGALE
-1785 SGLSGRLT
+1785 PQLT
-1793 QQRPALCGQPLA
+1793 QHRPAVCGQTLA
-1805 PEISGQLESR
+1805 PHVSAQLEAR
-1815 ARELGVTAG
+1815 ARELGVTTG

-1835 ARHCG
+1835 ARRCG
-1840 DPVTLVGNVTP
+1840 DDITLVGNVTP

-1864 GLYINSLPLA
+1864 GLYINSLPLI

-1880 LTLAQHIAQL
+1880 ATLAEHIARL
-1890 QGDLLAL
+1890 QSDLMAL
-1897 NQHGT
+1897 NEHGT
-1902 QSLSALTRGGPRL
+1902 QSLAALTQGRARL

-1921 FENYPM
+1921 FENYP
-1927 PVPPATPEPH
+1927 VPALPEEPEPH

-1958 NARGGQLNLRLEFDG
+1958 NARSGRLNLRLEFDG
-1973 EQIAQDRAQTV
+1973 DLIPMAKAEAV
-1984 LAQWIAELEWL
+1984 LAAWLAELGWL
-1995 AGVSLAEPARLAD
+1995 AEASLALPARPDEMSLP
-2008 AKAPGAVAAPVAG
+2008 APVAARVAAPVA
-2021 EAMPTPSMPIEA
+2021 EPCPPA
-2033 EARRLLTLWQDHCGQ
+2033 ARPLVVLWERQCGVPGV
-2048 HASWQQNLS
+2048 WQQTLC
-2057 ELGIDSVQQLALL
+2057 ELGVDSVQQLALL
-2070 AALNEAFGARHGILS
+2070 AALNAAFAGERAPLTLRDLKAHS
-2085 LQRLKEQGSPAHLF
+2085 SPSRLYQ
-2099 NHWLVRLPEEVL
+2099 HWLVRLPEEVL

>member
-6 TLLKQLERQGVKLA
+6 TLLKQLERQGVRLA
-20 LNDKGQLISQ
+20 LNEKGQLISQ
-30 SSKEAVTP
+30 SSKEALTP
-38 AIGAQIKAHKDEL
+38 AIGALIKAHKDEL

-65 AVSEEAKSTLQGPLS
+65 VAQGAQQGPLS

-99 NMPVYFRVRGDL
+99 NMPVYFRVSGEL

-139 GRGAQEILPHAPF
+139 GRGAQEILPHVPF
-152 KLQIEDVSGEPSAER
+152 KLQIEDVSQQPQAER
-167 EAYVARRVREEIGRP
+167 EAYVARRVREEIGKP
-182 FSLTKGDLS
+182 FSLTQGDLS
-191 RVNLIRLGTHEHVL
+191 RVHLIRLGEREHVL

-236 EPLQVAELPLNYL
+236 EPLSVPELPLTYL

-290 PAHQGSGGELV
+290 PAHQASGGELV
-301 FSTIDNSLWDSF
+301 FSTIDNALWGSF
-313 KRLCQRHS
+313 KRLCQRHN

-368 TLVLRTRLEGRPS
+368 TLVLRTQLDGRPS
-381 FVDYLQQCREEDLA
+381 FIEYLQQCREEDLA

-435 NDLIPGCELVEETSP
+435 NDLIPGCQLVEETSP

-471 DWLFATALFERA
+471 DWLFATALFERE
-483 TIEAYA
+483 TIQSYA

-501 APETDIWQLPLEAGM
+501 APETDIWQLPLEAGT
-516 DDAAL
+516 DRDALAA
-521 GLELAS
+521 ELAS
-527 LPVDYPSRDTLL
+527 LPLDYPSRDTLL
-539 CHIERRAAVRP
+539 CHIERRAVQFP
-550 DALAV
+550 DSLAV
-555 SDDKQALSYGALEAE
+555 SDGEGALSYGELEAR
-570 ANRLAHWLLA
+570 ANRLAHWLLTR
-580 QGVTPGAAIGLQ
+580 GVTPGSAIGIQ
-592 AKRESAFV
+592 ARRDVAFV
-600 IGLLACWK
+600 VALLACWK
-608 VGAAYVPLDPA
+608 TGAAYVPLDPA

-629 SDAAIGLVLGG
+629 SDASIALVLGG
-640 EPDARLAAALAGT
+640 EPDARLAEAIKGTDAG
-653 AAEYHN
+653 YHN
-659 LHALALAE
+659 LHRLALDGLPSKA
-667 MPTGVPAVS
+667 PAIP

-710 DHRARIALDHSGAMF
+710 DHCARIVLDQNGAMF

-746 AALHFGEPGEGV
+746 AALLFGEPGEGV
-758 IAAAM
+758 IGAAIAR
-763 AKGASHMILPTALL
+763 GASHMILPTALL
-777 ANLLPVADLGSLRA
+777 ANLLPPAELGSLKA

-803 VERWGNRVAL
+803 VERWGDRVAL

-827 CARLRPGEPITIGQP
+827 CARLTPGAPITIGRP
-842 IDNLKAVI
+842 VNNLKALI
-850 LDEAGNPCPVG
+850 LDEAGNLCPVG
-861 VPGELCLTG
+861 VPGELCLAG
-870 LGLAS
+870 LGLAR
-875 GYLNLPDRTQDA
+875 GYLNLPERTQEA
-887 FIERTLV
+887 FIELALAER
-894 SGAGTR
+894 A
-900 VHRLYRTGDRALRR
+900 HRLYRTGDRALLR

-932 GYRIEPGEIETQI
+932 GYRIEPGEIETRL
-945 AAIEPA
+945 AELCPA

-959 QEARLLAYACLQAGV
+959 QEGRLLAYACLQAGAS
-974 PEPDA
+974 EPDGD
-979 EALLQRAGEC
+979 ALLQRAGEC

-994 VPVRLCWLPEMPLT
+994 VPARLCWLPEMPLT
-1008 PNGKLDLRRLPAIS
+1008 PNGKLDLRRLPAIV
-1022 WQESKGE
+1022 WQQSKGE
-1029 PQGELEQTVLAIW
+1029 PQNELERTVLAIW
-1042 QSVLKQPL
+1042 QGVLKQPL

-1106 QTEQGVLE
+1106 RSEQGSLT

-1131 AQSGHWNQGVILRL
+1131 AKSGHWNQGVILRL
-1145 PAGIDDTALMG
+1145 PAGVEDEALRG
-1156 WMNTLRAHHDVLR
+1156 WLDTLRQHHDALR
-1169 LAVTPAGQ
+1169 LAVTPTGQ
-1177 RYLPELP
+1177 RYLAELP
-1184 LPPLH
+1184 LPPLPT
-1189 RLDAAGLGESELQA
+1189 LDAANLDEAGLQA
-1203 RLTQWQGSFVPEQ
+1203 RLTELQGDFDPAC
-1216 GQTLAWARLSH
+1216 GHTLAWARLRNLS
-1227 LENHL
+1227 LEG
-1232 ESHLENKADADPVE
+1232 ESETVE
-1246 GLFIAFHHLVI
+1246 GLFLAFHHLVI
-1257 DAVSWRILAEDLV
+1257 DAVSWRILAEDLARV
-1270 RLAEGRPLPAK
+1270 SRGEPLPAK

-1289 EGLAAYAS
+1289 EGLAAYAL
-1297 REAAQLAFWQAQGEG
+1297 REEEQLGFWLAQGEG
-1312 SEQDLLEAQRAPDGR
+1312 SQGHLLIAARATDGR
-1327 AAASLLRLDEQI
+1327 AAASLLQLGQET
-1339 TARLIDEANQA
+1339 TARLIDTANQA
-1350 HLTQVPDL
+1350 YFTRVPDL

-1373 TKLCVMLEGHG
+1373 NRHCVMLEGHG
-1384 REVIDAQL
+1384 REAIDAEL

-1407 ALADRTSWS
+1407 ALADAKEW
-1416 DLVCDTKERLR
+1416 DALVCATKEQLR

-1441 HHPGGDELPHSA
+1441 HHPRGWELPEA
-1453 IVFNYL
+1453 LIVFNYL
-1459 GVSHRGT
+1459 GVSHQG
-1466 PAPWQPLPVAPG
+1466 AAGQPWQPLPMAPG
-1478 QPSVPENLPRELISL
+1478 APSSPDNLPRELISL
-1493 HGGVYGGC
+1493 HGGVYDGC

-1509 LNQGASDALM
+1509 LNQQGSDALM
-1519 AALAANIETLVNAC
+1519 VRLAANLRALVDHC
-1533 CAQAKPRRTPS
+1533 CGVSAPRHTPS
-1544 DFPGLALTQA
+1544 DFPGLGLSQA
-1554 ALDEVLDEAEAGG
+1554 ALDQVLSGR

-1574 MTSLQQSMLHHR
+1574 MTSLQQSMLYHR
-1586 ALVPT
+1586 ALAPRDT
-1591 DSAYHLQTEIDY
+1591 AYHLQTEMAYRQPLD
-1603 LQEMDVAVYRAAW
+1603 LAVYRQAW
-1616 QAQLARWPVLRAALL
+1616 QAQIARWPALRSELV

-1639 RIMARAEL
+1639 RILRHAEL
-1647 PFHYE
+1647 PFHYQD
-1652 ELSGDPQAEAR
+1652 LVGDEQAEAR
-1663 VQAYRRQDLA
+1663 IAAYRQQDLA
-1673 RPISLDQA
+1673 RPIPLEQA
-1681 PLLRIACFKLAPD
+1681 PLLRVACFKLAPD
-1694 HHKVILSAHH
+1694 HHKVIFSAHH
-1704 AVLDGWSGP
+1704 GVLDGWSGP
-1713 VLLGSVHRGYQQSMT
+1713 VLLGTLHRCYQALMNGLLP
-1728 QARNQD
+1728 QAEAD
-1734 TAPEVS
+1734 G
-1740 PDTAWL
+1740 AWL
-1746 AFGRHIASQSAS
+1746 EFGRHIASQTRAS
-1758 SAAYWQGREDLL
+1758 EAYWHGRAEQL
-1770 ARSNDLSALFGVALE
+1770 ARPNDLSRLFGVALE
-1785 SGLSGRLT
+1785 PQLT
-1793 QQRPALCGQPLA
+1793 QHRPAVCGQILA
-1805 PEISGQLESR
+1805 PQVSAQLEAR
-1815 ARELGVTAG
+1815 ARELGVTTG

-1835 ARHCG
+1835 ARRCG
-1840 DPVTLVGNVTP
+1840 DDITLVGNVTP

-1864 GLYINSLPLA
+1864 GLYINSLPLS

-1880 LTLAQHIAQL
+1880 ATLAEHIARL
-1890 QGDLLAL
+1890 QSDLMAL
-1897 NQHGT
+1897 NEHGT
-1902 QSLSALTRGGPRL
+1902 QSLAALTQGRARL

-1921 FENYPM
+1921 FENYP
-1927 PVPPATPEPH
+1927 VPALPEEPEPH

-1958 NARGGQLNLRLEFDG
+1958 NARGGQFNLRFEFDG
-1973 EQIAQDRAQTV
+1973 DLIPMAKAEAV
-1984 LAQWIAELEWL
+1984 LAAWLTELGWL
-1995 AGVSLAEPARLAD
+1995 AGASLALPARPDEMSLP
-2008 AKAPGAVAAPVAG
+2008 APVAARVAAPVA
-2021 EAMPTPSMPIEA
+2021 EPCPPL
-2033 EARRLLTLWQDHCGQ
+2033 ARPLVALWERQCGVPGV
-2048 HASWQQNLS
+2048 WQQTLC
-2057 ELGIDSVQQLALL
+2057 ELGVDSVQQLALL
-2070 AALNEAFGARHGILS
+2070 AALNAAFAGERAPLTLRDLKAHS
-2085 LQRLKEQGSPAHLF
+2085 SPSRLYQ
-2099 NHWLVRLPEEVL
+2099 HWLVRLPEEVL

>member
-6 TLLKQLERQGVKLA
+6 TLLKQLERQGVRLA
-20 LNDKGQLISQ
+20 LNEKGQLISQ
-30 SSKEAVTP
+30 SSKEALTP
-38 AIGAQIKAHKDEL
+38 AIGALIKAHKDEL

-65 AVSEEAKSTLQGPLS
+65 VAQGAQSGPLS

-99 NMPVYFRVRGDL
+99 NMPVYFRVSGEL

-152 KLQIEDVSGEPSAER
+152 KLQIEDVSAEPAAER
-167 EAYVARRVREEIGRP
+167 EAYVARRVREEIGKP

-191 RVNLIRLGTHEHVL
+191 RVHLIRLGSHEHVL

-236 EPLQVAELPLNYL
+236 EPLSVPELPLTYL

-290 PAHQGSGGELV
+290 PAHQASGGELV
-301 FSTIDNSLWDSF
+301 FSTIDNALWDSF
-313 KRLCQRHS
+313 KRLCQRHN

-368 TLVLRTRLEGRPS
+368 TLVLRTQLTGKPS

-408 EAIGADRT
+408 EAIGADRS

-435 NDLIPGCELVEETSP
+435 NDLIPGCQLVEETSP

-471 DWLFATALFERA
+471 DWLFATALFERE
-483 TIEAYA
+483 TIQSYA

-501 APETDIWQLPLEAGM
+501 APETDIWQLPLEAGT
-516 DDAAL
+516 DRAAL
-521 GLELAS
+521 AAELAS
-527 LPVDYPSRDTLL
+527 LPLDYPSRDTLL
-539 CHIERRAAVRP
+539 CHIERRAVQFP
-550 DALAV
+550 DSLAV
-555 SDDKQALSYGALEAE
+555 SDGEGALSYGELEAR

-580 QGVTPGAAIGLQ
+580 RGVTPGSAIGIQ
-592 AKRESAFV
+592 AKRDVAFV
-600 IGLLACWK
+600 VALLACWK
-608 VGAAYVPLDPA
+608 AGAAYVPLDPA

-629 SDAAIGLVLGG
+629 GDASIALVLGG
-640 EPDARLAAALAGT
+640 EPDARLAEAIKGTDAG
-653 AAEYHN
+653 YHN
-659 LHALALAE
+659 LHLLALDGLPSKA
-667 MPTGVPAVS
+667 PAIP

-703 SLVNLMA
+703 SLINLMA
-710 DHRARIALDHSGAMF
+710 DHGARIALDHEGAMF

-746 AALHFGEPGEGV
+746 AALHFGEPGEGA
-758 IAAAM
+758 ITAAINC
-763 AKGASHMILPTALL
+763 GASHMILPTALL
-777 ANLLPVADLGSLRA
+777 ANLLPPTDLGSLRA

-803 VERWGNRVAL
+803 VERWGERVAL
-813 YNMYGPTECTVTAL
+813 YNMYGPTECSVTAL
-827 CARLRPGEPITIGQP
+827 CARLVPGQPITIGQP
-842 IDNLKAVI
+842 ISNLKALI
-850 LDEAGNPCPVG
+850 LDEGGNLCPVG
-861 VPGELCLTG
+861 VPGELCLSG
-870 LGLAS
+870 LGLAR
-875 GYLNLPDRTQDA
+875 GYLNLPERTQEA
-887 FIERTLV
+887 FIELALDGRT
-894 SGAGTR
+894 
-900 VHRLYRTGDRALRR
+900 HRLYRTGDRALRR

-932 GYRIEPGEIETQI
+932 GYRIEPGEIETQV
-945 AAIEPA
+945 AALCPA

-959 QEARLLAYACLQAGV
+959 QDSRLLAYACLHEGAS
-974 PEPDA
+974 EPDG

-1008 PNGKLDLRRLPAIS
+1008 PNGKLDLRRLPAID
-1022 WQESKGE
+1022 WLQSKRE
-1029 PQGELEQTVLAIW
+1029 PQSELEQTVLAIW
-1042 QSVLKQPL
+1042 QGVLKQPL

-1106 QTEQGVLE
+1106 QTEQGNLV
-1114 GEFPLHPIQ
+1114 GDFPLHPIQ

-1131 AQSGHWNQGVILRL
+1131 AKPGHWNQGVILRL
-1145 PAGIDDTALMG
+1145 PAGVGDAALHG
-1156 WMNTLRAHHDVLR
+1156 WLTTLRQHHDALR
-1169 LAVTPAGQ
+1169 LAVTPTGQ
-1177 RYLPELP
+1177 RYLAELA
-1184 LPPLH
+1184 LPPLPA
-1189 RLDAAGLGESELQA
+1189 LDAGALGGAELQA
-1203 RLTQWQGSFVPEQ
+1203 RLTELQGELDPAS
-1216 GQTLAWARLSH
+1216 GHTLAWARLRN
-1227 LENHL
+1227 LAIEG
-1232 ESHLENKADADPVE
+1232 EAEPVE
-1246 GLFIAFHHLVI
+1246 GLFLAFHHLVI
-1257 DAVSWRILAEDLV
+1257 DAVSWRILAEDLARV
-1270 RLAEGRPLPAK
+1270 SRGEPLPAK

-1289 EGLAAYAS
+1289 EGLAAYAL
-1297 REAAQLAFWQAQGEG
+1297 REEDQLAFWLAQGEG
-1312 SEQDLLEAQRAPDGR
+1312 NQRGLLEAQRAEDGR
-1327 AAASLLRLDEQI
+1327 AAASLLQLDKET
-1339 TARLIDEANQA
+1339 TARLIDPANQA
-1350 HLTQVPDL
+1350 FFTRVPDL
-1358 LLAALTRTLSELGYG
+1358 LLAALTRTLSQLGYG
-1373 TKLCVMLEGHG
+1373 ARHCVMLEGHG
-1384 REVIDAQL
+1384 REAIDAEL

-1407 ALADRTSWS
+1407 ALADEQEW
-1416 DLVCDTKERLR
+1416 DALVCATKERLR

-1441 HHPGGDELPHSA
+1441 HHPRGWELPEA
-1453 IVFNYL
+1453 LIVFNYL
-1459 GVSHRGT
+1459 GVSHQG
-1466 PAPWQPLPVAPG
+1466 AAGQPWQPLPMAPG
-1478 QPSVPENLPRELISL
+1478 APSSPDNLPRELISL
-1493 HGGVYGGC
+1493 HGGVYDGC

-1509 LNQGASDALM
+1509 LNQQGSDALM
-1519 AALAANIETLVNAC
+1519 VRLFANLKALVDHC
-1533 CAQAKPRRTPS
+1533 CGVSAPRHTPS
-1544 DFPGLALTQA
+1544 DFPGLGLSQS
-1554 ALDEVLDEAEAGG
+1554 ALDQVLSGR

-1574 MTSLQQSMLHHR
+1574 MTSLQQSMLYHR
-1586 ALVPT
+1586 ALAPRDT
-1591 DSAYHLQTEIDY
+1591 AYHLQTEMAYHQPLD
-1603 LQEMDVAVYRAAW
+1603 LAVYRQAW
-1616 QAQLARWPVLRAALL
+1616 QAQIARWPALRSELV

-1639 RIMARAEL
+1639 RILRHAEL
-1647 PFHYE
+1647 PFHYQD
-1652 ELSGDPQAEAR
+1652 LVGDEQAEAR
-1663 VQAYRRQDLA
+1663 IAAYRQQDLA
-1673 RPISLDQA
+1673 RPIPLEQA
-1681 PLLRIACFKLAPD
+1681 PLLRVACFKLAPD
-1694 HHKVILSAHH
+1694 HHKVIFSAHH
-1704 AVLDGWSGP
+1704 GVLDGWSGP
-1713 VLLGSVHRGYQQSMT
+1713 VLLGALHRCYQALMNGLLP
-1728 QARNQD
+1728 QAEAD
-1734 TAPEVS
+1734 G
-1740 PDTAWL
+1740 AWL
-1746 AFGRHIASQSAS
+1746 EFGRHIASQTRAS
-1758 SAAYWQGREDLL
+1758 EAYWQGRAEQL
-1770 ARSNDLSALFGVALE
+1770 ARPNDLSRLFGVALE
-1785 SGLSGRLT
+1785 PQLT
-1793 QQRPALCGQPLA
+1793 QHRPAVCGQTLA
-1805 PEISGQLESR
+1805 PHVSAQLEAR
-1815 ARELGVTAG
+1815 ARELGVTTG

-1835 ARHCG
+1835 ARRCG
-1840 DPVTLVGNVTP
+1840 DDITLVGNVTP

-1864 GLYINSLPLA
+1864 GLYINSLPLI

-1880 LTLAQHIAQL
+1880 ATLAEHIARL
-1890 QGDLLAL
+1890 QSDLMAL
-1897 NQHGT
+1897 NEHGT
-1902 QSLSALTRGGPRL
+1902 QSLAALTQGRARL

-1921 FENYPM
+1921 FENYP
-1927 PVPPATPEPH
+1927 VPALPEEPEPH

-1958 NARGGQLNLRLEFDG
+1958 NARGGRLNLRLEFDG
-1973 EQIAQDRAQTV
+1973 DLIPMAKAEAV
-1984 LAQWIAELEWL
+1984 LAAWLVELGWL
-1995 AGVSLAEPARLAD
+1995 AGASLALPARPDEMSLP
-2008 AKAPGAVAAPVAG
+2008 APVAARVAAPVA
-2021 EAMPTPSMPIEA
+2021 EPCPPA
-2033 EARRLLTLWQDHCGQ
+2033 ARPLVALWDRQSGVPGV
-2048 HASWQQNLS
+2048 WQQTLC
-2057 ELGIDSVQQLALL
+2057 ELGVDSVQQLALL
-2070 AALNEAFGARHGILS
+2070 AALNAAFAGERAPLTLRDLKAYS
-2085 LQRLKEQGSPAHLF
+2085 SPSRLYQ
-2099 NHWLVRLPEEVL
+2099 HWLVRLPEEVL

>member
-6 TLLKQLERQGVKLA
+6 LLLKQLERQGVKLA

-38 AIGAQIKAHKDEL
+38 AIGATIKAHKDEL

-65 AVSEEAKSTLQGPLS
+65 LAQPDAEGARQGPLS

-99 NMPVYFRVRGDL
+99 NMPVYFRVCGEL

-126 HPSMRTRFVKDEA
+126 HPSMRTRFIKDKA
-139 GRGAQEILPHAPF
+139 GRGAQEILPHTPF
-152 KLQIEDVSGEPSAER
+152 KLQIEDVSEQPAAER

-182 FSLTKGDLS
+182 FSLTQGDLS
-191 RVNLIRLGTHEHVL
+191 RVHLIRLGSREHVL

-236 EPLQVAELPLNYL
+236 APLSVPELPLTYI
-249 DYAHWFNSPRFLDYH
+249 DYARWFNSPRFLDYH

-290 PAHQGSGGELV
+290 PAHQTSGGELV
-301 FSTIDNSLWDSF
+301 FSTIDNGLWESF

-368 TLVLRTRLEGRPS
+368 TLVLRTQLAGRPS

-435 NDLIPGCELVEETSP
+435 NDLIPGCQLVEETSP

-471 DWLFATALFERA
+471 DWLFATALFERE
-483 TIEAYA
+483 TIQAYA

-501 APETDIWQLPLEAGM
+501 APETEIWQLPLEAGT
-516 DDAAL
+516 DRAAL
-521 GLELAS
+521 AAELAD
-527 LPVDYPSRDTLL
+527 LPRDYHNRDTLL
-539 CHIERRAAVRP
+539 CHIERRAAERP

-555 SDDKQALSYGALEAE
+555 SDGAEALTYGELEVR
-570 ANRLAHWLLA
+570 ANRLAYWLQA
-580 QGVTPGAAIGLQ
+580 QGVTPGAAIGIQ
-592 AKRESAFV
+592 AKRDVAFV
-600 IGLLACWK
+600 ITLLACWK
-608 VGAAYVPLDPA
+608 AGAAYVPLDPA

-629 SDAAIGLVLGG
+629 TDAGIGLVLGG
-640 EPDARLAAALAGT
+640 VPDARLGEALAGT
-653 AAEYHN
+653 AAEYHD
-659 LHALALAE
+659 LHQLALDK
-667 MPTGVPAVS
+667 MPTSTPAQP

-710 DHRARIALDHSGAMF
+710 DHGERIALDQNGAMF

-746 AALHFGEPGEGV
+746 AALHFGEPGEGA
-758 IAAAM
+758 ITAAI
-763 AKGASHMILPTALL
+763 KSGASHMILPTALL
-777 ANLLPVADLGSLRA
+777 ANLLPPTDLGSLKA

-803 VERWGNRVAL
+803 VERWGERVAL
-813 YNMYGPTECTVTAL
+813 FNMYGPTECTVTAL
-827 CARLRPGEPITIGQP
+827 CARLTPGAPITIGRP
-842 IDNLKAVI
+842 VNNLKALI
-850 LDEAGNPCPVG
+850 LDEAGNLCPVG
-861 VPGELCLTG
+861 VPGELCLSG
-870 LGLAS
+870 LGLAR
-875 GYLNLPDRTQDA
+875 GYLNLPERTQET
-887 FIERTLV
+887 FIELALDEDTDTRTY
-894 SGAGTR
+894 
-900 VHRLYRTGDRALRR
+900 RLYRTGDRALRR

-932 GYRIEPGEIETQI
+932 GYRIEPGEIETRL
-945 AAIEPA
+945 AELCPA

-959 QEARLLAYACLQAGV
+959 QEGRLLAYACLHEEAS
-974 PEPDA
+974 EPDG
-979 EALLQRAGEC
+979 EALLQRAGEQ

-994 VPVRLCWLPEMPLT
+994 VPARLCWLSEMPLT
-1008 PNGKLDLRRLPAIS
+1008 PNGKLDLRRLPAIQ

-1029 PQGELEQTVLAIW
+1029 PQSELEQTVLAIW
-1042 QSVLKQPL
+1042 QGVLKQPL

-1100 QQAVSH
+1100 LGQQQAVSH
-1106 QTEQGVLE
+1106 RSEQGSLT

-1123 HWFFEQGF
+1123 HWFFEQDF
-1131 AQSGHWNQGVILRL
+1131 AKSGHWNQGVILRL
-1145 PAGIDDTALMG
+1145 PAGVEDE
-1156 WMNTLRAHHDVLR
+1156 TLRGWLDALRQHHDVLR

-1177 RYLPELP
+1177 RYLAELP
-1184 LPPLH
+1184 LPPLPT
-1189 RLDAAGLGESELQA
+1189 LDAANLDEVGLQA
-1203 RLTQWQGSFVPEQ
+1203 RLTELQGDFDPAS
-1216 GQTLAWARLSH
+1216 GHTLAWARLRN
-1227 LENHL
+1227 LAIEG
-1232 ESHLENKADADPVE
+1232 EADPVE
-1246 GLFIAFHHLVI
+1246 GLFLAFHHLVI
-1257 DAVSWRILAEDLV
+1257 DAVSWRILAEDLARV
-1270 RLAEGRPLPAK
+1270 SRGEPLPAK

-1289 EGLAAYAS
+1289 EGLAAYAK
-1297 REAAQLAFWQAQGEG
+1297 REEDQLGFWLAQGEG
-1312 SEQDLLEAQRAPDGR
+1312 SQGHLLEAARAADGR
-1327 AAASLLRLDEQI
+1327 AAASLLQLDKET
-1339 TARLIDEANQA
+1339 TARLIDPANQA
-1350 HLTQVPDL
+1350 FFTRVPDL

-1373 TKLCVMLEGHG
+1373 ARHCVMLEGHG
-1384 REVIDAQL
+1384 REAIDAEL

-1407 ALADRTSWS
+1407 ALADEPEW
-1416 DLVCDTKERLR
+1416 DALVCATKERLR

-1441 HHPGGDELPHSA
+1441 HHPRGWELPEA
-1453 IVFNYL
+1453 LIVFNYL
-1459 GVSHRGT
+1459 GVSHQGV
-1466 PAPWQPLPVAPG
+1466 AGQPWQPLPMAPG
-1478 QPSVPENLPRELISL
+1478 APSSPDNLPRELISL
-1493 HGGVYGGC
+1493 HGGVYDGC

-1509 LNQGASDALM
+1509 LNQQGSDALM
-1519 AALAANIETLVNAC
+1519 VRLAANLRALVDHC
-1533 CAQAKPRRTPS
+1533 CEVSAPRHTPS
-1544 DFPGLALTQA
+1544 DFPGLGLSQA
-1554 ALDEVLDEAEAGG
+1554 ALDRVLSGR

-1574 MTSLQQSMLHHR
+1574 MTSLQQSMLYHR
-1586 ALVPT
+1586 ALAPRDT
-1591 DSAYHLQTEIDY
+1591 AYHLQTEIDY
-1603 LQEMDVAVYRAAW
+1603 HQPLDLAVYCQAW
-1616 QAQLARWPVLRAALL
+1616 QGQIARWPALRSELV
-1631 LADGVALQ
+1631 LADGVVLQ
-1639 RIMARAEL
+1639 RILQRAEL
-1647 PFHYE
+1647 PFHYQD
-1652 ELSGDPQAEAR
+1652 LVGDAQAEAHIA
-1663 VQAYRRQDLA
+1663 AYRQQDLA
-1673 RPISLDQA
+1673 RPIALDAA
-1681 PLLRIACFKLAPD
+1681 PLLRVACFKLAPD
-1694 HHKVILSAHH
+1694 HHKMIFSAHH
-1704 AVLDGWSGP
+1704 CVLDGWSGP
-1713 VLLGSVHRGYQQSMT
+1713 VLLGSLHSHYQQLMKGQQP
-1728 QARNQD
+1728 QA
-1734 TAPEVS
+1734 E

-1746 AFGRHIASQSAS
+1746 EFGRHMASQASA
-1758 SAAYWQGREDLL
+1758 AEAYWQGRGDLL
-1770 ARSNDLSALFGVALE
+1770 AKPNDLSRLFGVALE
-1785 SGLSGRLT
+1785 PQLT
-1793 QQRPALCGQPLA
+1793 QRYTQHRPAVCGQTLA
-1805 PEISGQLESR
+1805 PHVSAQLEAR
-1815 ARELGVTAG
+1815 ARALGVTPG

-1835 ARHCG
+1835 ARRCG
-1840 DPVTLVGNVTP
+1840 DDITLVGNVTP

-1864 GLYINSLPLA
+1864 GLYINSLPLS

-1880 LTLAQHIAQL
+1880 LSLAEHIAQL
-1890 QGDLLAL
+1890 QTDLMAL
-1897 NQHGT
+1897 NEHGT
-1902 QSLSALTRGGPRL
+1902 QSLAALTKGRSRL

-1927 PVPPATPEPH
+1927 PAAPAAPEPH
-1937 QLVPRFGAVVEKVE
+1937 QLVPQFGTVVEKVE

-1973 EQIAQDRAQTV
+1973 DLIPMVKAEAV
-1984 LAQWIAELEWL
+1984 LAAWIRELEWL
-1995 AGVSLAEPARLAD
+1995 AQVSLAQSARPEALSLRAQVAARAAGAEPYPAD
-2008 AKAPGAVAAPVAG
+2008 APAAARALVALWERQCGVPGV
-2021 EAMPTPSMPIEA
+2021 
-2033 EARRLLTLWQDHCGQ
+2033 
-2048 HASWQQNLS
+2048 WQQSLQ
-2057 ELGIDSVQQLALL
+2057 ELGVDSVQQLALL
-2070 AALNEAFGARHGILS
+2070 AALNEAFADGRAPLS
-2085 LQRLKEQGSPAHLF
+2085 LGDIKTYGSPCRLF
-2099 NHWLVRLPEEVL
+2099 NHWLVRQPEEVL

>member
-6 TLLKQLERQGVKLA
+6 TLLKQLERQGVRLA
-20 LNDKGQLISQ
+20 LNEKGQLISQ
-30 SSKEAVTP
+30 SSKEALTP

-65 AVSEEAKSTLQGPLS
+65 VAQGAQSGPLS

-99 NMPVYFRVRGDL
+99 NMPVYFRVSGEL

-152 KLQIEDVSGEPSAER
+152 KLQIEDVSAEPAAER

-191 RVNLIRLGTHEHVL
+191 RVHLIRLGSREHVL
-205 LITQHHIISDG
+205 LITQHHIVSDG

-236 EPLQVAELPLNYL
+236 EPLSVPELPLTYL

-290 PAHQGSGGELV
+290 PAHQASGGELV
-301 FSTIDNSLWDSF
+301 FSTIDNALWESF
-313 KRLCQRHS
+313 KRLCQRHN

-368 TLVLRTRLEGRPS
+368 TLVLRTQLTGKPS

-435 NDLIPGCELVEETSP
+435 NDLIPGCQLVEETSP

-471 DWLFATALFERA
+471 DWLFATALFERE
-483 TIEAYA
+483 TIQAYA

-501 APETDIWQLPLEAGM
+501 APETDIWQLPLEAGT
-516 DDAAL
+516 DQAAL
-521 GLELAS
+521 AAELAS
-527 LPVDYPSRDTLL
+527 LPRDYPSRDTLL
-539 CHIERRAAVRP
+539 CHIERRAAERP

-555 SDDKQALSYGALEAE
+555 SDGEGALSYGELEAS
-570 ANRLAHWLLA
+570 ANRLAHWLLTR
-580 QGVTPGAAIGLQ
+580 GVTPGAAIGIQ
-592 AKRESAFV
+592 ARRDIAFV
-600 IGLLACWK
+600 VALLASWK
-608 VGAAYVPLDPA
+608 AGAAYVPLDPA

-629 SDAAIGLVLGG
+629 SDAAIALVLGG
-640 EPDARLAAALAGT
+640 EPDARLAETLMGT
-653 AAEYHN
+653 DVGYHN
-659 LHALALAE
+659 LHRLALDGLPSKA
-667 MPTGVPAVS
+667 PAIP

-703 SLVNLMA
+703 SLINLMA
-710 DHRARIALDHSGAMF
+710 DHGTRIALDQDGAMF

-746 AALHFGEPGEGV
+746 AALHFGEPGEGA
-758 IAAAM
+758 ITTAINC
-763 AKGASHMILPTALL
+763 GASHMILPTALL
-777 ANLLPVADLGSLRA
+777 ANLLPPTDLGSLRA

-803 VERWGNRVAL
+803 VERWGERVAL
-813 YNMYGPTECTVTAL
+813 FNMYGPTECTVTAL
-827 CARLRPGEPITIGQP
+827 CARLVPGRPITIGQP
-842 IDNLKAVI
+842 ISNLKALI
-850 LDEAGNPCPVG
+850 LDEGGNLCPVG
-861 VPGELCLTG
+861 VPGELCLSG
-870 LGLAS
+870 LGLAR
-875 GYLNLPDRTQDA
+875 GYLNLPERTQEA
-887 FIERTLV
+887 FIELALDGRT
-894 SGAGTR
+894 
-900 VHRLYRTGDRALRR
+900 HRLYRTGDRALRR
-914 RDGNIQYLGR
+914 RDGNTQYLGR

-932 GYRIEPGEIETQI
+932 GYRIEPGEIETQV
-945 AAIEPA
+945 AALCPA

-959 QEARLLAYACLQAGV
+959 QEGRLLAYACLHEGAS
-974 PEPDA
+974 EPDG

-1008 PNGKLDLRRLPAIS
+1008 PNGKLDLRRLPAID
-1022 WQESKGE
+1022 WQQGKRE
-1029 PQGELEQTVLAIW
+1029 PQSELEQTVLAIW
-1042 QSVLKQPL
+1042 QGVLKQPL

-1106 QTEQGVLE
+1106 QTEQGNLV
-1114 GEFPLHPIQ
+1114 GDFPLHPIQ

-1131 AQSGHWNQGVILRL
+1131 AKPGHWNQGVILRL
-1145 PAGIDDTALMG
+1145 PAGVGDTALYG
-1156 WMNTLRAHHDVLR
+1156 WLTTLRQHHDALR
-1169 LAVTPAGQ
+1169 LAVTPTGQ
-1177 RYLPELP
+1177 RYLAELA
-1184 LPPLH
+1184 LPPLPT
-1189 RLDAAGLGESELQA
+1189 LDAGALGGAELQA
-1203 RLTQWQGSFVPEQ
+1203 RLTELQGDLDPAS
-1216 GQTLAWARLSH
+1216 GHTLAWARLRN
-1227 LENHL
+1227 LAIEG
-1232 ESHLENKADADPVE
+1232 EIDPVE
-1246 GLFIAFHHLVI
+1246 GLFLAFHHLVI
-1257 DAVSWRILAEDLV
+1257 DAVSWRILAEDLARV
-1270 RLAEGRPLPAK
+1270 SRGEPLPAK

-1289 EGLAAYAS
+1289 EGLAAYAL
-1297 REAAQLAFWQAQGEG
+1297 REEDQLAFWLAQGEG
-1312 SEQDLLEAQRAPDGR
+1312 SQRGLLEAQRAEDGR
-1327 AAASLLRLDEQI
+1327 AAASLLQLDKET
-1339 TARLIDEANQA
+1339 TARLIDPANQA
-1350 HLTQVPDL
+1350 FFTRVPDL

-1373 TKLCVMLEGHG
+1373 ARHCVMLEGHG
-1384 REVIDAQL
+1384 REAIDAEL

-1407 ALADRTSWS
+1407 ALADEPEW
-1416 DLVCDTKERLR
+1416 DALVCATKERLR
-1427 AVPDKGVGFNALRL
+1427 AVPGKGVGFNALRL
-1441 HHPGGDELPHSA
+1441 HHPRGWELPEA
-1453 IVFNYL
+1453 LIVFNYL
-1459 GVSHRGT
+1459 GVSHQG
-1466 PAPWQPLPVAPG
+1466 AAGQPWQPLPMAPG
-1478 QPSVPENLPRELISL
+1478 APSSPDNLPRELVSL
-1493 HGGVYGGC
+1493 HGGVYDGC

-1509 LNQGASDALM
+1509 LNQQGSDALM
-1519 AALAANIETLVNAC
+1519 VRLAANLRALVDHC
-1533 CAQAKPRRTPS
+1533 CGVSAPRHTPS
-1544 DFPGLALTQA
+1544 DFPGLGLSQA
-1554 ALDEVLDEAEAGG
+1554 ALDQVLSGR

-1574 MTSLQQSMLHHR
+1574 MTSLQQSMLYHR
-1586 ALVPT
+1586 ALAPRDT
-1591 DSAYHLQTEIDY
+1591 AYHLQTEMAYRQPLD
-1603 LQEMDVAVYRAAW
+1603 LAVYRQAW
-1616 QAQLARWPVLRAALL
+1616 QAQIARWPALRSELV

-1639 RIMARAEL
+1639 RILRHAEL
-1647 PFHYE
+1647 PFHYQD
-1652 ELSGDPQAEAR
+1652 LVGDEQAEAR
-1663 VQAYRRQDLA
+1663 IAAYRQQDLA
-1673 RPISLDQA
+1673 RPIPLEQA
-1681 PLLRIACFKLAPD
+1681 PLLRVACFKLAPD
-1694 HHKVILSAHH
+1694 HHKVIFSAHH
-1704 AVLDGWSGP
+1704 GVLDGWSGP
-1713 VLLGSVHRGYQQSMT
+1713 VLLGALHRCYQALMNGLLP
-1728 QARNQD
+1728 QAEAD
-1734 TAPEVS
+1734 G
-1740 PDTAWL
+1740 AWL
-1746 AFGRHIASQSAS
+1746 DFGRHIASQTRAS
-1758 SAAYWQGREDLL
+1758 EAYWHGRAELL
-1770 ARSNDLSALFGVALE
+1770 ARPNDLSRLFGVALE
-1785 SGLSGRLT
+1785 PQLT
-1793 QQRPALCGQPLA
+1793 QHRPAVCGQTLA
-1805 PEISGQLESR
+1805 PQVSAQLEAR
-1815 ARELGVTAG
+1815 ARELGVTTG

-1835 ARHCG
+1835 ARRCG
-1840 DPVTLVGNVTP
+1840 DDITLVGNVTP

-1864 GLYINSLPLA
+1864 GLYINSLPLS

-1880 LTLAQHIAQL
+1880 ATLAEHIARL
-1890 QGDLLAL
+1890 QSDLMAL
-1897 NQHGT
+1897 NEHGT
-1902 QSLSALTRGGPRL
+1902 QSLAALTQGRARL

-1921 FENYPM
+1921 FENYP
-1927 PVPPATPEPH
+1927 VPALPEEPEPH

-1958 NARGGQLNLRLEFDG
+1958 NARSGRLNLRLEFDG
-1973 EQIAQDRAQTV
+1973 DLIPMAKAEAV
-1984 LAQWIAELEWL
+1984 LAAWLAELGWL
-1995 AGVSLAEPARLAD
+1995 AEASLALPARPDEMSLP
-2008 AKAPGAVAAPVAG
+2008 APVAARVAAPVA
-2021 EAMPTPSMPIEA
+2021 EPCPPA
-2033 EARRLLTLWQDHCGQ
+2033 ARPLVVLWERQCGVPGV
-2048 HASWQQNLS
+2048 WQQTLC
-2057 ELGIDSVQQLALL
+2057 ELGVDSVQQLALL
-2070 AALNEAFGARHGILS
+2070 AALNAAFAGERAPLTLRDLKAHS
-2085 LQRLKEQGSPAHLF
+2085 SPSRLYQ
-2099 NHWLVRLPEEVL
+2099 HWLVRLPEEVL